1 MAEDF
6 RIQVET
12 DLDTS
17 KAEQKLNAL
26 LKEKR
31 QIKLDIDINNQNV
44 KNISKNIEKGIKDTR
59 IDTSAITK
67 QLADSFNISD
77 KSVLKNLNKQ
87 LNNMVSSLGKTWNG
101 SKFDFGKATGF
112 YSGLDSMA
120 KTIATNSKLVKSAT
134 GYYDDFYNYFKNK
147 KIYVSDDLKKAL
159 GGDTYKELLQNNIGK
174 ITKDAKKGISV
185 DSLWGEMS
193 NLFPEHFSQNITNQ
207 ADQIIHVFDLVKKAR
222 QDMTQSMNFS
232 DLSTNQKFDVTSSA
246 YEQVV
251 TMGKEVAD
259 KLKSNIQSATEASK
273 TSIDLDVNVDK
284 EKIAS
289 QIKEAIASAGNN
301 AGEAI
306 KLDLQINDEQLL
318 SNLRSSISKIAS
330 GDEPVKVDIDVDV
343 NGLQEKLNSACHDM
357 EIPVDF
363 KIDSE
368 DIASRIKAAVDGIT
382 DIELDLKVNTDSVR
396 QAVDENLKK
405 IEPEVDESG
414 LTQLQQ
420 ALHNINTA
428 GQQSQSV
435 FSSLGSTFKEA
446 FSAYSLA
453 NVMQDMLYKIADGA
467 REAVGTVKELNDSI
481 TSLEMA
487 TGENYNTVKQMMS
500 QYNEMGQELGSITT
514 DIAEGAD
521 SWLRQGKSVQETNQL
536 LKDSMVL
543 SKVSDLSASDSTQY
557 LTSAMNGYKVAA
569 EDVMSIVDKVS
580 QVDLYSATDAGG
592 LMEAM
597 SRVST
602 TANTAGVSMDKLLG
616 YLATTGEVTQRSM
629 SSIGESFKTIF
640 ARMSDIKAQNYEL
653 VDEDGT
659 VELLSD
665 VESSLKKVG
674 IDLRKTVTEY
684 NSYDDVLDN
693 LADKWSSLNQVQQNE
708 LSKAF
713 AGVRQQE
720 VFRTLMENYD
730 RVKKYTKLAEDS
742 AGTAEKK
749 FNDNYL
755 SSLEAKTQSL
765 KASLESLSS
774 SLISDD
780 MYAGVLDGTKAIV
793 DFTEKTQILKG
804 TLAGLGT
811 AGGIF
816 AFQKI
821 GSWVGEAVKE
831 FSNLGTAMDMLK
843 SGSVDTSGFK
853 DLLSLTQNLSKS
865 QTELVL
871 SSTALT
877 DAQRV
882 AILTGQG
889 MSASEAEAAVSAMG
903 LSTANAAATTST
915 LSLGTA
921 FKGLW
926 ATLMANPLILVATG
940 VTAAVSAYSAY
951 QQSVQESVSSAKEAG
966 QKFSENTSSLQ
977 DNIAKVQELRSQLA
991 SGTLSESEAYQAK
1004 SDLLSIQNQLS
1015 DSYGSQA
1022 QGIDLVNGKLDEQI
1036 AKMQSLAQEEAKKYL
1051 NEEKSGIDKAQSEMN
1066 KNRGYNLGTFS
1077 NWDIRSK
1084 DTKNTLEKV
1093 KDIADQIKGI
1103 DFGIDERG
1111 QGAIFKFTGKAEN
1124 AEESINSFMDK
1135 IRDLKSEMQDNGQDT
1150 TFLDSILDQSSKSLK
1165 KNKDI
1170 LDEYQDINKQA
1181 LEAQMTSEGFGKNK
1195 PATVYDDY
1203 KNAVEKYN
1211 DALSSGDTSKIKE
1224 AKSAFDD
1231 VKNSVDGVV
1240 EKYPQFKSLFNE
1252 VGSSLDKTAVKAN
1265 NFKNALTGQN
1275 NDKFDTGLVKQYNTQ
1290 LQNSKKLMESMSDE
1304 QKKFGNVSNTERP
1317 VIFWSDDEI
1326 KKQSTALKSWGE
1338 DLESLKGSYS
1348 TVMGT
1353 SSEFDGVEIAFTPI
1367 LKMPDG
1373 SGKVM
1378 SSNQMST
1385 YINSLIQEACKDG
1398 NGWTNEELFD
1408 LDTKGLDIDGVHIS
1422 NMIADIGDTAAETGE
1437 KMHSVQE
1444 PLYEWAESYAKIQDK
1459 AKEAGIS
1466 TEKYIDKSNKLLDFA
1481 DKVSELKELNDVD
1494 LKGISFDDKTTA
1506 KGEEALKSVVDKA
1519 IELGVVS
1526 DDSAESVAKV
1536 VDMLTEMGLTG
1547 TVSVDALSESFSK
1560 AQTSIQQTMSDLDS
1574 MKSILA
1580 ESVTGSGISADNVKA
1595 FKEMFG
1601 DDASKALEQTA
1612 NGYHINRKALEQLQ
1626 EQQAQGTKTDY
1637 LSAIAE
1643 QQEALRKV
1651 NEQMAKAV
1659 FNGEDISGLQSQ
1671 RQSIEDNISSLKDL
1685 AYQYQT
1691 ATSAFQQWQDAMSG
1705 GEEGDMY
1712 DSIQGNLESAESLY
1726 EKGLTGTNKFREFV
1740 DLMSNKDLSNASN
1753 EDIVS
1758 AYEEAMPKIKRYFT
1772 EGQEGAQN
1780 FLSDIQNINKEW
1792 SHMNE
1797 DGSWEINFGAGNDQE
1812 IADALGIDVEAVQSI
1827 MRKLSDYGFDI
1838 NLDEPVASLEELKS
1852 SAESAKE
1859 ALDGMNDTSLDG
1871 INLDADSF
1879 SAVTDSIDKVKDYI
1893 QQVQDS
1899 DIEPEVKTEKLQ
1911 NANAILEY
1919 LVEKQQELGS
1929 SDIEIGVNIDEVNS
1943 KITEAQSALDQF
1955 KNSDGVVDL
1964 SVEGAQ
1970 QAADNLQS
1978 LLYQKEALQN
1988 SSVVL
1993 NVDASQVDGSVG
2005 NAISKLQEYQT
2016 AVNNLNAQTE
2026 LQKAGVQI
2034 DTSDA
2039 QAKVQQLASQIQGID
2054 AETKAKLGLDT
2065 SEFNAALSSVTNTK
2079 VDVKA
2084 GVNLDTSSLGTIQS
2098 MISAI
2103 SPKMLVKAGVDKSQ
2117 VDGYQPSDKNS
2128 KVKYKVDSSAVD
2140 AFKPAN
2146 KNATVTYSVVVAGQ
2160 VPGDKTRT
2168 LTYNIKTNG
2177 SVSPANGTAHSLG
2190 TAHAKGTTNVSSNG
2204 NWGLRKDEPRAL
2216 VNELKPEIV
2225 VRDGEPFIVNGG
2237 DPAFTSLKKD
2247 DIVFN
2252 GEQSEALLKNGYVTG
2267 SHGKLAYEG
2276 GAHSLGSAFSSG
2288 TGKFN
2293 VKSSG
2298 SKANSTS
2305 SKKKNT
2311 SSSKSSGTK
2320 SSGSSK
2326 SSSNSSSD
2334 STKDKTEE
2342 VIDWIE
2348 VYLNEMSRAT
2358 EIAVD
2363 NIDRAIGLAS
2373 KQAKSYEAIGKVQ
2386 EEITA
2391 NQRAADKYLAKANSV
2406 GLNETYASKV
2416 RNGTLDIETITDE
2429 DLKKKIDDYKTYYKD
2444 YEDSLDKVRDLE
2456 DKLSDLAEKRLEIIE
2471 KEYDAIVDIN
2481 DAIKDVADSKME
2493 LNDALGT
2500 AVDNGDNISNL
2511 NKSIKAQ
2518 EDTYN
2523 QLTKKLNEYQ
2533 AEVNS
2538 QLSSGLLKQG
2548 SEAYQEAM
2556 KNIQD
2561 FSAKIYDASKE
2572 LIELQD
2578 KLNQIKIDTIQN
2590 VIDAFERRTS
2600 KLDKYASLLESQDK
2614 EVPES
2619 VYQEQIDT
2627 NNAQVQKNQEQR
2639 NLLLEQQSV
2648 YDVNSSRYKELAEDI
2663 NKLDESTLGLLEDN
2677 EKLKDSIYELRIS
2690 NLEKAIQGYDDLE
2703 DELKDFRSL
2712 LNDDAFLD
2720 KNGAITDEGLAQIT
2734 LLSQSL
2740 GNVKKKIS
2748 DLTTGL
2754 SKLTEMYNNGLI
2766 SLDEYNDKSSEYRK
2780 EIRSATSDVKDY
2792 QDSLVSLYTD
2802 ALKAEVDA
2810 LDKVIDKRR
2819 EAYKQQREYADYQKK
2834 VNSQQKDVNSI
2845 KAQIQAMENSSDA
2858 ATLARVKKLKQDLA
2872 DAEDDLNTTKQD
2884 HKDDLIDQGF
2894 QKMSDDLNQMLED
2907 TEYEISHNADKQ
2919 NEIIQSMLNKQVGMY
2934 QEAYSKINSIIK
2946 NTGWVGSNDFNNNQ
2960 SQMSSQ
2966 TGAQNQ
2972 ASNASQSQQTAN
2984 SKPSS
2989 SASGTDTSGIKDNA
3003 SENNKITENI
3013 MKPENTTNRPVAEL
3027 KVSKSSVSIEEG
3039 KSTSV
3044 TTKIRPNDAAN
3055 KKLSWKSSNTAI
3067 ATVSN
3072 GTISGKKPGSCQV
3085 TVSTTDGSGISKTI
3099 AVTVTK
3105 KPVPPKPAQN
3115 NTNKSGGDGVP
3126 RVGDVVT
3133 FNGKYYYDSWGK
3145 RPAGSLYSGVKNG
3158 VVIDNFSSRDYG
3170 GSARYTGD
3178 LKVHIKSRDG
3188 RHGDLGWVRLSQI
3201 SGYAKGTPGVD
3212 RDQIAIVDE
3221 EGRELQIPNGKGG
3234 RITKLEKGTGV
3245 IPHTATEKLMA
3256 LSEQLD
3262 NNGNMVINGRTIEEY
3277 VNDMANMQSIAV
3289 PDFSDVTA
3297 SVVSQLEGK
3306 GMGNVTVEY
3315 NQPVTFNSVD
3325 KNDIPQMEEFLKRAR
3340 EDTTKYIVKELR
3352 KGGMQIRR

>member
-12 DLDTS
+12 DLDTA

-44 KNISKNIEKGIKDTR
+44 KNISKNIEKGIKDTK

-87 LNNMVSSLGKTWNG
+87 LNSMVTNLGKTWNG

-112 YSGLDSMA
+112 YSGLDGMA
-120 KTIATNSKLVKSAT
+120 KTITTNSKLVKSAT

-159 GGDTYKELLQNNIGK
+159 GGDNYKELLQNNIGK
-174 ITKDAKKGISV
+174 ITKDAKKGISI

-232 DLSTNQKFDVTSSA
+232 ELSANQKFDVTSSA

-259 KLKSNIQSATEASK
+259 KLKNNIQSATEASK

-301 AGEAI
+301 TGEAI
-306 KLDLQINDEQLL
+306 KLDLQISDEQLL

-330 GDEPVKVDIDVDV
+330 GDEPVKIDIDVDR
-343 NGLQEKLNSACHDM
+343 NGLQEKLNTACHDM

-368 DIASRIKAAVDGIT
+368 DIASRIKTAVDGIT
-382 DIELDLKVNTDSVR
+382 DVELDLKVNTDSVR

-420 ALHNINTA
+420 ALHNVNTA

-831 FSNLGTAMDMLK
+831 FSNLGTAMNMLK
-843 SGSVDTSGFK
+843 SGSVDSSGFK

-926 ATLMANPLILVATG
+926 ATLMANPLILVTAG

-1066 KNRGYNLGTFS
+1066 KDRGYNLGTFS

-1103 DFGIDERG
+1103 DFGTDEKG
-1111 QGAIFKFTGKAEN
+1111 QGAIFTFKGKAEN

-1150 TFLDSILDQSSKSLK
+1150 TFLDNILEQSSKSLK

-1211 DALSSGDTSKIKE
+1211 DALTSGDTSKIE
-1224 AKSAFDD
+1224 SAESAFNK
-1231 VKNSVDGVV
+1231 VKESVNSVT
-1240 EKYPQFKSLFNE
+1240 KSYPEFKSLFDE
-1252 VGSSLDKTAVKAN
+1252 VGESLDKSAVKAYDFQKALN
-1265 NFKNALTGQN
+1265 DSSMKDVVSQFK
-1275 NDKFDTGLVKQYNTQ
+1275 D
-1290 LQNSKKLMESMSDE
+1290 LQ
-1304 QKKFGNVSNTERP
+1304 
-1317 VIFWSDDEI
+1317 
-1326 KKQSTALKSWGE
+1326 
-1338 DLESLKGSYS
+1338 
-1348 TVMGT
+1348 
-1353 SSEFDGVEIAFTPI
+1353 
-1367 LKMPDG
+1367 
-1373 SGKVM
+1373 
-1378 SSNQMST
+1378 
-1385 YINSLIQEACKDG
+1385 
-1398 NGWTNEELFD
+1398 
-1408 LDTKGLDIDGVHIS
+1408 
-1422 NMIADIGDTAAETGE
+1422 
-1437 KMHSVQE
+1437 
-1444 PLYEWAESYAKIQDK
+1444 
-1459 AKEAGIS
+1459 
-1466 TEKYIDKSNKLLDFA
+1466 
-1481 DKVSELKELNDVD
+1481 DVD

-1519 IELGVVS
+1519 IELGIVS

-1547 TVSVDALSESFSK
+1547 TVSVDALNESFSK

-1574 MKSILA
+1574 MKSIMA

-1612 NGYHINRKALEQLQ
+1612 NGYHINRKALAQLQ

-1651 NEQMAKAV
+1651 NEQIAKAK
-1659 FNGEDISGLQSQ
+1659 FMDEDISGLQSQ

-1712 DSIQGNLESAESLY
+1712 DSIQGNLESVESLY

-1871 INLDADSF
+1871 INLDVDSF
-1879 SAVTDSIDKVKDYI
+1879 SAVTDNIDKVKEYI

-2005 NAISKLQEYQT
+2005 DAISKLQEYQT

-2079 VDVKA
+2079 IDVKA

-2098 MISAI
+2098 TISAI
-2103 SPKMLVKAGVDKSQ
+2103 SPKMLIKAGVDKSQ

-2146 KNATVTYSVVVAGQ
+2146 KNATVTYSVVVTGQ
-2160 VPGDKTRT
+2160 GNIPGDKTRT

-2216 VNELKPEIV
+2216 VNELKPEII

-2305 SKKKNT
+2305 SKKKNS

-2320 SSGSSK
+2320 SSGSSNK

-2334 STKDKTEE
+2334 STKNKTEE

-2348 VYLNEMSRAT
+2348 IYLNEMSRAT

-2429 DLKKKIDDYKTYYKD
+2429 DLKKKIDDYKTYYRD

-2720 KNGAITDEGLAQIT
+2720 KNGAITDEGLVQIT

-2858 ATLARVKKLKQDLA
+2858 STLARVKKLKQDLA

-2894 QKMSDDLNQMLED
+2894 QKLSDDLNQMLED

-2984 SKPSS
+2984 SKPSG

-3027 KVSKSSVSIEEG
+3027 KVSTSSVSIEEG

-3085 TVSTTDGSGISKTI
+3085 TVSTTDGSGISQTI
-3099 AVTVTK
+3099 GVTVTK
-3105 KPVPPKPAQN
+3105 KPDPPKPAIPS
-3115 NTNKSGGDGVP
+3115 NKGGDGVP

-3188 RHGDLGWVRLSQI
+3188 RYGDLGWVRLSQI

>member
-112 YSGLDSMA
+112 YSGLDGMA

-159 GGDTYKELLQNNIGK
+159 GGDNYKELLQNNIGK
-174 ITKDAKKGISV
+174 ITKDAKKGISI

-232 DLSTNQKFDVTSSA
+232 ELSANQKFDVTSSA

-259 KLKSNIQSATEASK
+259 KLKNNIQSATEASK

-301 AGEAI
+301 ASEAI

-330 GDEPVKVDIDVDV
+330 GDEPVKVDIDIDR
-343 NGLQEKLNSACHDM
+343 NGLQEKLNSACYDM

-368 DIASRIKAAVDGIT
+368 DIASKIKAAVDGIT
-382 DIELDLKVNTDSVR
+382 DIELDLKVNTDSVK

-405 IEPEVDESG
+405 IEPEVDESR

-420 ALHNINTA
+420 ALHNVNTA

-693 LADKWSSLNQVQQNE
+693 LAEKWSSLNQVQQNE

-774 SLISDD
+774 SLISND

-1036 AKMQSLAQEEAKKYL
+1036 SKMQSLAQEEAKKYL

-1103 DFGIDERG
+1103 DFGTDERG

-1135 IRDLKSEMQDNGQDT
+1135 VRDLKSEMQDNGQDT
-1150 TFLDSILDQSSKSLK
+1150 TFLDSILEQSSKSLK

-1211 DALSSGDTSKIKE
+1211 DALTSGDTSKIE
-1224 AKSAFDD
+1224 SAESAFNK
-1231 VKNSVDGVV
+1231 VKESVNSVT
-1240 EKYPQFKSLFNE
+1240 KSYPEFKSLFDE
-1252 VGSSLDKTAVKAN
+1252 VGESLDKSAVKAYDFQKALN
-1265 NFKNALTGQN
+1265 DSSMKDVVSQFK
-1275 NDKFDTGLVKQYNTQ
+1275 D
-1290 LQNSKKLMESMSDE
+1290 LQ
-1304 QKKFGNVSNTERP
+1304 
-1317 VIFWSDDEI
+1317 
-1326 KKQSTALKSWGE
+1326 
-1338 DLESLKGSYS
+1338 
-1348 TVMGT
+1348 
-1353 SSEFDGVEIAFTPI
+1353 
-1367 LKMPDG
+1367 
-1373 SGKVM
+1373 
-1378 SSNQMST
+1378 
-1385 YINSLIQEACKDG
+1385 
-1398 NGWTNEELFD
+1398 
-1408 LDTKGLDIDGVHIS
+1408 
-1422 NMIADIGDTAAETGE
+1422 
-1437 KMHSVQE
+1437 
-1444 PLYEWAESYAKIQDK
+1444 
-1459 AKEAGIS
+1459 
-1466 TEKYIDKSNKLLDFA
+1466 
-1481 DKVSELKELNDVD
+1481 DVD

-1519 IELGVVS
+1519 IELGIVS

-1547 TVSVDALSESFSK
+1547 TVSVDALNESFSK

-1574 MKSILA
+1574 MKSIMA

-1612 NGYHINRKALEQLQ
+1612 NGYHINRKALAQLQ

-1651 NEQMAKAV
+1651 NEQIAKAK
-1659 FNGEDISGLQSQ
+1659 FMDEDISGLQSQ

-1740 DLMSNKDLSNASN
+1740 DLMSNKDLSMASN

-1838 NLDEPVASLEELKS
+1838 NLDQPVASLEELKS

-1879 SAVTDSIDKVKDYI
+1879 SAVTDSIDKVKEYI
-1893 QQVQDS
+1893 QQIQDS

-2190 TAHAKGTTNVSSNG
+2190 TAYAKGTTNVSSNG

-2216 VNELKPEIV
+2216 VNELKPEII

-2311 SSSKSSGTK
+2311 SSSGAK
-2320 SSGSSK
+2320 SSGSSNK

-2334 STKDKTEE
+2334 SSKDKTEE

-2348 VYLNEMSRAT
+2348 IYLNEMSRAT

-2373 KQAKSYEAIGKVQ
+2373 KQAKAYEAIGKVQ

-2600 KLDKYASLLESQDK
+2600 KLDKYASLLEAQDK

-2894 QKMSDDLNQMLED
+2894 QKLSDDLNQMLED

-2946 NTGWVGSNDFNNNQ
+2946 NTGWIGSNDFNNNQ

-2984 SKPSS
+2984 RKPSS

-3003 SENNKITENI
+3003 SKNDKITENI

-3027 KVSKSSVSIEEG
+3027 TVSKSSVSIEEG

-3072 GTISGKKPGSCQV
+3072 GTISGKKPGSCQI

-3105 KPVPPKPAQN
+3105 KPDPPKPAIPS
-3115 NTNKSGGDGVP
+3115 NKGGDGVP

-3133 FNGKYYYDSWGK
+3133 FTGKYYYDSWGK

-3158 VVIDNFSSRDYG
+3158 VVIDSYSSRDYG

-3178 LKVHIKSRDG
+3178 LKVHIKARDG
-3188 RHGDLGWVRLSQI
+3188 RYGDLGWVRLSQI

-3277 VNDMANMQSIAV
+3277 INDMANMQSIAV

-3306 GMGNVTVEY
+3306 GMGNVTVENHY
-3315 NQPVTFNSVD
+3315 DSLLTVEGNVD
-3325 KNDIPQMEEFLKRAR
+3325 KDTLPGLEDILKRSY
-3340 EDTTKYIVKELR
+3340 EYTSKQMVKELR

>member
-12 DLDTS
+12 DLDTA

-44 KNISKNIEKGIKDTR
+44 KNISKNIEKGIKDTK

-87 LNNMVSSLGKTWNG
+87 LNSMVTNLGKTWNG

-112 YSGLDSMA
+112 YSGLDGMA
-120 KTIATNSKLVKSAT
+120 KTITTNSKLVKSAT

-159 GGDTYKELLQNNIGK
+159 GGDNYKELLQNNIGK
-174 ITKDAKKGISV
+174 ITKDAKKGISI

-232 DLSTNQKFDVTSSA
+232 ELSANQKFDVTSSA

-259 KLKSNIQSATEASK
+259 KLKNNIQSATEASK

-301 AGEAI
+301 TGEAI
-306 KLDLQINDEQLL
+306 KLDLQISDEQLL

-330 GDEPVKVDIDVDV
+330 GDEPVKIDIDVDR
-343 NGLQEKLNSACHDM
+343 NGLQEKLNTACHDM

-368 DIASRIKAAVDGIT
+368 DIASRIKTAVDGIT
-382 DIELDLKVNTDSVR
+382 DVELDLKVNTDSVR

-420 ALHNINTA
+420 ALHNVNTA

-831 FSNLGTAMDMLK
+831 FSNLGTAMNMLK
-843 SGSVDTSGFK
+843 SGSVDSSGFK

-926 ATLMANPLILVATG
+926 ATLMANPLILVTAG

-1066 KNRGYNLGTFS
+1066 KDRGYNLGTFS

-1103 DFGIDERG
+1103 DFGTDEKG
-1111 QGAIFKFTGKAEN
+1111 QGAIFTFKGKAEN

-1150 TFLDSILDQSSKSLK
+1150 TFLDNILEQSSKSLK

-1211 DALSSGDTSKIKE
+1211 DALTSGDTSKIE
-1224 AKSAFDD
+1224 SAESAFNK
-1231 VKNSVDGVV
+1231 VKESVNSVT
-1240 EKYPQFKSLFNE
+1240 KSYPEFKSLFDE
-1252 VGSSLDKTAVKAN
+1252 VGESLDKSAVKAYDFQKALN
-1265 NFKNALTGQN
+1265 DSSMKDVVSQFK
-1275 NDKFDTGLVKQYNTQ
+1275 D
-1290 LQNSKKLMESMSDE
+1290 LQ
-1304 QKKFGNVSNTERP
+1304 
-1317 VIFWSDDEI
+1317 
-1326 KKQSTALKSWGE
+1326 
-1338 DLESLKGSYS
+1338 
-1348 TVMGT
+1348 
-1353 SSEFDGVEIAFTPI
+1353 
-1367 LKMPDG
+1367 
-1373 SGKVM
+1373 
-1378 SSNQMST
+1378 
-1385 YINSLIQEACKDG
+1385 
-1398 NGWTNEELFD
+1398 
-1408 LDTKGLDIDGVHIS
+1408 
-1422 NMIADIGDTAAETGE
+1422 
-1437 KMHSVQE
+1437 
-1444 PLYEWAESYAKIQDK
+1444 
-1459 AKEAGIS
+1459 
-1466 TEKYIDKSNKLLDFA
+1466 
-1481 DKVSELKELNDVD
+1481 DVD

-1519 IELGVVS
+1519 IELGIVS

-1547 TVSVDALSESFSK
+1547 TVSVDALNESFSK

-1574 MKSILA
+1574 MKSIMA

-1612 NGYHINRKALEQLQ
+1612 NGYHINRKALAQLQ

-1651 NEQMAKAV
+1651 NEQIAKAK
-1659 FNGEDISGLQSQ
+1659 FMDEDISGLQSQ

-1712 DSIQGNLESAESLY
+1712 DSIQGNLESVESLY

-1871 INLDADSF
+1871 INLDVDSF
-1879 SAVTDSIDKVKDYI
+1879 SAVTDNIDKVKEYI

-2005 NAISKLQEYQT
+2005 DAISKLQEYQT

-2079 VDVKA
+2079 IDVKA

-2098 MISAI
+2098 TISAI
-2103 SPKMLVKAGVDKSQ
+2103 SPKMLIKAGVDKSQ

-2146 KNATVTYSVVVAGQ
+2146 KNATVTYSVVVTGQ
-2160 VPGDKTRT
+2160 GNIPGDKTRT

-2216 VNELKPEIV
+2216 VNELKPEII

-2305 SKKKNT
+2305 SKKKNS

-2320 SSGSSK
+2320 SSGSSNK

-2334 STKDKTEE
+2334 STKNKTEE

-2348 VYLNEMSRAT
+2348 IYLNEMSRAT

-2373 KQAKSYEAIGKVQ
+2373 KQAKAYEAIGKVQ

-2429 DLKKKIDDYKTYYKD
+2429 DLKKKIDNYKTYYKD

-2600 KLDKYASLLESQDK
+2600 KLDKNASLLESQDK

-2720 KNGAITDEGLAQIT
+2720 KNGAITDEGLVQIT

-2858 ATLARVKKLKQDLA
+2858 STLARVKKLKQDLA

-2894 QKMSDDLNQMLED
+2894 QKLSDDLNQMLED

-3027 KVSKSSVSIEEG
+3027 KVSKNSVYIEEG

-3105 KPVPPKPAQN
+3105 KPDPPKPAIPS
-3115 NTNKSGGDGVP
+3115 NKGGDGVP

-3188 RHGDLGWVRLSQI
+3188 RYGDLGWVRLSQI

-3297 SVVSQLEGK
+3297 SVVSQLESK

>member
-112 YSGLDSMA
+112 YSGLDGMA
-120 KTIATNSKLVKSAT
+120 KTITTNSKLVKSAT

-159 GGDTYKELLQNNIGK
+159 GGDNYKELLQNNIGK
-174 ITKDAKKGISV
+174 ITKDAKKGISI

-207 ADQIIHVFDLVKKAR
+207 ADQIIHVFDLIKKAR
-222 QDMTQSMNFS
+222 QDMTQSMSFS
-232 DLSTNQKFDVTSSA
+232 DLSANQKFDVTSST

-273 TSIDLDVNVDK
+273 ISIDLDVNVDK

-330 GDEPVKVDIDVDV
+330 GDEPVKVDINVDR

-363 KIDSE
+363 KINSE

-405 IEPEVDESG
+405 IEPEVDESR

-420 ALHNINTA
+420 ALHNVNTA

-831 FSNLGTAMDMLK
+831 FSNLGTAMNMLK
-843 SGSVDTSGFK
+843 SGSVDASGFK
-853 DLLSLTQNLSKS
+853 DLLSMTQNLSKS

-877 DAQRV
+877 DAQRI

-926 ATLMANPLILVATG
+926 VTLMANPLILVATG

-1103 DFGIDERG
+1103 DFGTDERG

-1150 TFLDSILDQSSKSLK
+1150 TFLDNILEQSSKSLK

-1211 DALSSGDTSKIKE
+1211 DALSSGDTSKIE
-1224 AKSAFDD
+1224 SAESAFNK
-1231 VKNSVDGVV
+1231 VKESVDSVT
-1240 EKYPQFKSLFNE
+1240 KSYPEFKSLFDE
-1252 VGSSLDKTAVKAN
+1252 VGESLDKSAVKAYDFQKALN
-1265 NFKNALTGQN
+1265 DSSMKDVVSQFK
-1275 NDKFDTGLVKQYNTQ
+1275 D
-1290 LQNSKKLMESMSDE
+1290 LQ
-1304 QKKFGNVSNTERP
+1304 
-1317 VIFWSDDEI
+1317 
-1326 KKQSTALKSWGE
+1326 
-1338 DLESLKGSYS
+1338 
-1348 TVMGT
+1348 
-1353 SSEFDGVEIAFTPI
+1353 
-1367 LKMPDG
+1367 
-1373 SGKVM
+1373 
-1378 SSNQMST
+1378 
-1385 YINSLIQEACKDG
+1385 
-1398 NGWTNEELFD
+1398 
-1408 LDTKGLDIDGVHIS
+1408 
-1422 NMIADIGDTAAETGE
+1422 
-1437 KMHSVQE
+1437 
-1444 PLYEWAESYAKIQDK
+1444 
-1459 AKEAGIS
+1459 
-1466 TEKYIDKSNKLLDFA
+1466 
-1481 DKVSELKELNDVD
+1481 DVD

-1547 TVSVDALSESFSK
+1547 TVSVDALNESFSK

-1580 ESVTGSGISADNVKA
+1580 ESVTGSGISADNVKV

-1651 NEQMAKAV
+1651 NEQMAKAA

-1871 INLDADSF
+1871 INLDVDSF
-1879 SAVTDSIDKVKDYI
+1879 SAVTDNIDKVKEYI

-2079 VDVKA
+2079 INVKA

-2098 MISAI
+2098 TISAI

-2146 KNATVTYSVVVAGQ
+2146 KNATVTYSVVVTGQ
-2160 VPGDKTRT
+2160 GNIPGDKTRT

-2216 VNELKPEIV
+2216 VNELKPEII

-2276 GAHSLGSAFSSG
+2276 GAHSLGSAFSRG

-2298 SKANSTS
+2298 SKSF
-2305 SKKKNT
+2305 KKKNT
-2311 SSSKSSGTK
+2311 SSSKSSAAK
-2320 SSGSSK
+2320 SSGSSTK

-2373 KQAKSYEAIGKVQ
+2373 KQAKAYEAIEKVQ

-2471 KEYDAIVDIN
+2471 KEYDAIIGIN
-2481 DAIKDVADSKME
+2481 DAIKDVADAKIE

-2500 AVDNGDNISNL
+2500 AIDNGDNISNL

-2639 NLLLEQQSV
+2639 SLLLKQQSV

-2663 NKLDESTLGLLEDN
+2663 NKLDESTIGLLEDN

-2720 KNGAITDEGLAQIT
+2720 KNGAITDEGLVQIT

-2834 VNSQQKDVNSI
+2834 VNSQQKDVNFI

-2858 ATLARVKKLKQDLA
+2858 STLARVKKLKQDLA

-2884 HKDDLIDQGF
+2884 HKDDLIDQGYS
-2894 QKMSDDLNQMLED
+2894 KLSDDLNQMLED

-2984 SKPSS
+2984 RKPSS

-3003 SENNKITENI
+3003 SKNDKITENI

-3027 KVSKSSVSIEEG
+3027 TVSKSSVSIEEG

-3085 TVSTTDGSGISKTI
+3085 TVSTTDGSGISKAI

-3105 KPVPPKPAQN
+3105 KPDPPKPAIPS
-3115 NTNKSGGDGVP
+3115 NKGGDGVP

-3133 FNGKYYYDSWGK
+3133 FTGKYYYDSWGK

-3158 VVIDNFSSRDYG
+3158 VIIDSYSSRDYG

-3178 LKVHIKSRDG
+3178 LKVHIKSADG
-3188 RHGDLGWVRLSQI
+3188 RYGDLGWVRLSQI

-3245 IPHTATEKLMA
+3245 ISHTPTEKLVA

-3306 GMGNVTVEY
+3306 GMGSVTVEY

-3325 KNDIPQMEEFLKRAR
+3325 KNDILQMEEFLKRAR

>member
-31 QIKLDIDINNQNV
+31 QIKLDIDINNQNI
-44 KNISKNIEKGIKDTR
+44 KNISKNIEKGIKDTK
-59 IDTSAITK
+59 IDTSALTK

-87 LNNMVSSLGKTWNG
+87 LNSMVTNLGKTWNG

-112 YSGLDSMA
+112 YSGLDGMA
-120 KTIATNSKLVKSAT
+120 KTITTNSKLVKSAT

-147 KIYVSDDLKKAL
+147 KIYISDDLKKAL

-207 ADQIIHVFDLVKKAR
+207 ADQIIHVFDLIKKAR
-222 QDMTQSMNFS
+222 QDMTQSINFS
-232 DLSTNQKFDVTSSA
+232 DLSANQKFDVTSSA

-251 TMGKEVAD
+251 SMGKEVAD
-259 KLKSNIQSATEASK
+259 KLKNNIQSATEASK

-284 EKIAS
+284 EKITS

-330 GDEPVKVDIDVDV
+330 GDEPVKVDIDIDR

-368 DIASRIKAAVDGIT
+368 DIASKIKAVVDGIT
-382 DIELDLKVNTDSVR
+382 DIELDLKVNTDSVK

-405 IEPEVDESG
+405 IEPEVDESR

-420 ALHNINTA
+420 ALHNVNTA

-543 SKVSDLSASDSTQY
+543 SKVSDLSAADSTQY

-720 VFRTLMENYD
+720 VFRTLMENYE

-793 DFTEKTQILKG
+793 DFIEKTQILKG

-877 DAQRV
+877 DAQRI

-889 MSASEAEAAVSAMG
+889 MSASEAEAAVSSMG

-926 ATLMANPLILVATG
+926 ATLMANPLILVTAG

-1066 KNRGYNLGTFS
+1066 KDRGYNLGTFS

-1103 DFGIDERG
+1103 DFGTDERG
-1111 QGAIFKFTGKAEN
+1111 QGAIFKFTGKAED

-1150 TFLDSILDQSSKSLK
+1150 TFLDSILEQSSKSLK

-1211 DALSSGDTSKIKE
+1211 DALSSGDTSKIE
-1224 AKSAFDD
+1224 SAESAFNK
-1231 VKNSVDGVV
+1231 VKESVDSVT
-1240 EKYPQFKSLFNE
+1240 KSYPEFKSLFDE
-1252 VGSSLDKTAVKAN
+1252 VGESLDKSAVKAYDFQKALN
-1265 NFKNALTGQN
+1265 DSSMKDVVSQFK
-1275 NDKFDTGLVKQYNTQ
+1275 D
-1290 LQNSKKLMESMSDE
+1290 LQ
-1304 QKKFGNVSNTERP
+1304 
-1317 VIFWSDDEI
+1317 
-1326 KKQSTALKSWGE
+1326 
-1338 DLESLKGSYS
+1338 
-1348 TVMGT
+1348 
-1353 SSEFDGVEIAFTPI
+1353 
-1367 LKMPDG
+1367 
-1373 SGKVM
+1373 
-1378 SSNQMST
+1378 
-1385 YINSLIQEACKDG
+1385 
-1398 NGWTNEELFD
+1398 
-1408 LDTKGLDIDGVHIS
+1408 
-1422 NMIADIGDTAAETGE
+1422 
-1437 KMHSVQE
+1437 
-1444 PLYEWAESYAKIQDK
+1444 
-1459 AKEAGIS
+1459 
-1466 TEKYIDKSNKLLDFA
+1466 
-1481 DKVSELKELNDVD
+1481 DVD

-1547 TVSVDALSESFSK
+1547 TVSVDALNESFSK
-1560 AQTSIQQTMSDLDS
+1560 AQTSIQQTMSDLDN

-1651 NEQMAKAV
+1651 NEQIAKAK
-1659 FNGEDISGLQSQ
+1659 FMDEDISGLQSQ

-1758 AYEEAMPKIKRYFT
+1758 AYEEAMPKIERYFT

-1792 SHMNE
+1792 AHMNE

-1859 ALDGMNDTSLDG
+1859 ALDSMNDTTLDG

-1879 SAVTDSIDKVKDYI
+1879 SAVTDSIDRVKEYI

-1993 NVDASQVDGSVG
+1993 SVDSSQVDGSVG
-2005 NAISKLQEYQT
+2005 DAISKIQEYQT

-2079 VDVKA
+2079 IDVKA

-2098 MISAI
+2098 TISAI

-2146 KNATVTYSVVVAGQ
+2146 KNATVTYSVVIAGQ

-2190 TAHAKGTTNVSSNG
+2190 TAHAKGTTNISSNG

-2216 VNELKPEIV
+2216 VNELKPEII

-2305 SKKKNT
+2305 SKKKT
-2311 SSSKSSGTK
+2311 SSSSKSLGTK

-2429 DLKKKIDDYKTYYKD
+2429 DLKKKIDDYKTYYRD

-2481 DAIKDVADSKME
+2481 DAIKDVADSKIE

-2500 AVDNGDNISNL
+2500 AIDNGDNISNL

-2533 AEVNS
+2533 EEVNS
-2538 QLSSGLLKQG
+2538 QLSSRLLKQG

-2600 KLDKYASLLESQDK
+2600 KLDKYASLLEAQNK

-2627 NNAQVQKNQEQR
+2627 NNTQVQKNQEQR

-2872 DAEDDLNTTKQD
+2872 DAEDDLNTTKQN
-2884 HKDDLIDQGF
+2884 HKDDLISEGF
-2894 QKMSDDLNQMLED
+2894 QKMSNDLNQMLED

-2984 SKPSS
+2984 KKPSS
-2989 SASGTDTSGIKDNA
+2989 SASGTNTSGIKDNA
-3003 SENNKITENI
+3003 SKNDKITENI

-3027 KVSKSSVSIEEG
+3027 TVSKSSVSIEEG

-3105 KPVPPKPAQN
+3105 KPDPPKPVIPS
-3115 NTNKSGGDGVP
+3115 NKGGDGVP

-3145 RPAGSLYSGVKNG
+3145 RPAGSLYSGVANG
-3158 VVIDNFSSRDYG
+3158 VVIDSYSSKDFG
-3170 GSARYTGD
+3170 GNAKYTGD
-3178 LKVHIKSRDG
+3178 LKVHIKSADG
-3188 RHGDLGWVRLSQI
+3188 RYGDLGWVRLSQI
-3201 SGYAKGTPGVD
+3201 SGYATGTSGVD

-3277 VNDMANMQSIAV
+3277 VNDMTNMQSIVV

-3306 GMGNVTVEY
+3306 GMGNVMVEY

>member
-112 YSGLDSMA
+112 YSGLDGMA

-159 GGDTYKELLQNNIGK
+159 GGDNYKELLQNNIGK
-174 ITKDAKKGISV
+174 ITKDAKKGISI

-232 DLSTNQKFDVTSSA
+232 ELSSNQKFDVTSSA

-259 KLKSNIQSATEASK
+259 KLKNNIQSATEASK

-330 GDEPVKVDIDVDV
+330 GDEPVKVDIDIDR
-343 NGLQEKLNSACHDM
+343 NGLQEKLNSACYDM

-368 DIASRIKAAVDGIT
+368 DIASKIKAAVDGIT
-382 DIELDLKVNTDSVR
+382 DIELDLKVNTDSVK

-405 IEPEVDESG
+405 IEPEVDESR

-420 ALHNINTA
+420 ALHNVNTA

-693 LADKWSSLNQVQQNE
+693 LAEKWSSLNQVQQNE

-774 SLISDD
+774 SLISND

-1036 AKMQSLAQEEAKKYL
+1036 SKMQSLAQEEAKKYL

-1103 DFGIDERG
+1103 DFGTDERG

-1135 IRDLKSEMQDNGQDT
+1135 VRDLKSEMQDNGQDT
-1150 TFLDSILDQSSKSLK
+1150 TFLDSILEQSSKSLK

-1211 DALSSGDTSKIKE
+1211 DALTSGDTSKIE
-1224 AKSAFDD
+1224 SAESAFNK
-1231 VKNSVDGVV
+1231 VKESVNSVT
-1240 EKYPQFKSLFNE
+1240 KSYPEFKSLFDE
-1252 VGSSLDKTAVKAN
+1252 VGESLDKSAVKAYDFQKALN
-1265 NFKNALTGQN
+1265 DSSMKDVVSQFK
-1275 NDKFDTGLVKQYNTQ
+1275 D
-1290 LQNSKKLMESMSDE
+1290 LQ
-1304 QKKFGNVSNTERP
+1304 
-1317 VIFWSDDEI
+1317 
-1326 KKQSTALKSWGE
+1326 
-1338 DLESLKGSYS
+1338 
-1348 TVMGT
+1348 
-1353 SSEFDGVEIAFTPI
+1353 
-1367 LKMPDG
+1367 
-1373 SGKVM
+1373 
-1378 SSNQMST
+1378 
-1385 YINSLIQEACKDG
+1385 
-1398 NGWTNEELFD
+1398 
-1408 LDTKGLDIDGVHIS
+1408 
-1422 NMIADIGDTAAETGE
+1422 
-1437 KMHSVQE
+1437 
-1444 PLYEWAESYAKIQDK
+1444 
-1459 AKEAGIS
+1459 
-1466 TEKYIDKSNKLLDFA
+1466 
-1481 DKVSELKELNDVD
+1481 DVD

-1519 IELGVVS
+1519 IELGIVS

-1547 TVSVDALSESFSK
+1547 TVSVDALNESFSK

-1574 MKSILA
+1574 MKSIMA

-1612 NGYHINRKALEQLQ
+1612 NGYHINRKALAQLQ

-1651 NEQMAKAV
+1651 NEQIAKAK
-1659 FNGEDISGLQSQ
+1659 FMDEDISGLQSQ

-1740 DLMSNKDLSNASN
+1740 DLMSNKDLSMASN

-1838 NLDEPVASLEELKS
+1838 NLDQPVASLEELKS

-1879 SAVTDSIDKVKDYI
+1879 SAVTDSIDKVKEYI
-1893 QQVQDS
+1893 QQIQDS

-2190 TAHAKGTTNVSSNG
+2190 TAYAKGTTNVSSNG

-2216 VNELKPEIV
+2216 VNELKPEII

-2311 SSSKSSGTK
+2311 SSSGAK
-2320 SSGSSK
+2320 SSGSSNK

-2334 STKDKTEE
+2334 SSKDKTEE

-2348 VYLNEMSRAT
+2348 IYLNEMSRAT

-2373 KQAKSYEAIGKVQ
+2373 KQAKAYEAIGKVQ

-2600 KLDKYASLLESQDK
+2600 KLDKYASLLEAQDK

-2894 QKMSDDLNQMLED
+2894 QKLSDDLNQMLED

-2946 NTGWVGSNDFNNNQ
+2946 NTGWIGSNDFNNNQ

-2984 SKPSS
+2984 RKPSS

-3003 SENNKITENI
+3003 SKNDKITENI

-3027 KVSKSSVSIEEG
+3027 TVSKSSVSIEEG

-3072 GTISGKKPGSCQV
+3072 GTISGKKPGSCQI

-3105 KPVPPKPAQN
+3105 KPDPPKPAIPS
-3115 NTNKSGGDGVP
+3115 NKGGDGVP

-3145 RPAGSLYSGVKNG
+3145 RPAGSLYSGVKND

-3178 LKVHIKSRDG
+3178 LKVHIKSADG
-3188 RHGDLGWVRLSQI
+3188 RYGDLGWVRLSQI

-3306 GMGNVTVEY
+3306 GMGNVMVENHYDSLLTVEG
-3315 NQPVTFNSVD
+3315 NVD
-3325 KNDIPQMEEFLKRAR
+3325 KDALPGLEDILKRSY
-3340 EDTTKYIVKELR
+3340 EYTSKQIVKELR

>member
-31 QIKLDIDINNQNV
+31 QIKLDIDINNQNI
-44 KNISKNIEKGIKDTR
+44 KNISKNIEKGIKNTK

-67 QLADSFNISD
+67 QLADSFNITD
-77 KSVLKNLNKQ
+77 KSVLRNLNKQ
-87 LNNMVSSLGKTWNG
+87 LNSMVTDLGKSWNG
-101 SKFDFGKATGF
+101 NKFDFGKATGF
-112 YSGLDSMA
+112 YSGLDDMA
-120 KTIATNSKLVKSAT
+120 KTITTNSKVVKSAT

-159 GGDTYKELLQNNIGK
+159 GGDNYKELLQNNIGK
-174 ITKDAKKGISV
+174 ITKDAKKGISI

-232 DLSTNQKFDVTSSA
+232 ELSANQKFDVTSSA

-259 KLKSNIQSATEASK
+259 KLKNNIQSATEASK

-330 GDEPVKVDIDVDV
+330 GDESVKVDIDVDR

-368 DIASRIKAAVDGIT
+368 DIASKIKAAVDGIT

-405 IEPEVDESG
+405 IEPEVDESE

-420 ALHNINTA
+420 ALHNVNTA

-453 NVMQDMLYKIADGA
+453 NVMQDALYKIADGA
-467 REAVGTVKELNDSI
+467 REAVGTVKEFNDI
-481 TSLEMA
+481 KTNLAMA
-487 TGENYNTVKQMMS
+487 TNADSDYINNLMEDYNALA
-500 QYNEMGQELGSITT
+500 EELGSVTSSV
-514 DIAEGAD
+514 AESAD
-521 SWLRQGKSVQETNQL
+521 SWLRQGRSMKDTNSL
-536 LKDSMVL
+536 IKDSLVL
-543 SKVSDLSASDSTQY
+543 SKDAELSSSDASEILTATLNGYQMAADQASRVNDILTSIDLESASGADSIGKA
-557 LTSAMNGYKVAA
+557 LMKVA
-569 EDVMSIVDKVS
+569 S
-580 QVDLYSATDAGG
+580 Q
-592 LMEAM
+592 
-597 SRVST
+597 
-602 TANTAGVSMDKLLG
+602 ANNAGVSLEKTSAII
-616 YLATTGEVTQRSM
+616 ATIKDVTQDSDESIGTAMKSILSRMNQIKAGKFVDSETGESLNDTEKVLKKIGISM
-629 SSIGESFKTIF
+629 RDSNDQFKDSESILDDVANKWNTLDSNSKKATATAMAGTYQYNKFIAMMDNWDKVEKLTKTAF
-640 ARMSDIKAQNYEL
+640 NS
-653 VDEDGT
+653 DGT
-659 VELLSD
+659 A
-665 VESSLKKVG
+665 
-674 IDLRKTVTEY
+674 
-684 NSYDDVLDN
+684 N
-693 LADKWSSLNQVQQNE
+693 
-708 LSKAF
+708 
-713 AGVRQQE
+713 
-720 VFRTLMENYD
+720 
-730 RVKKYTKLAEDS
+730 
-742 AGTAEKK
+742 KK
-749 FNDNYL
+749 FEDNYL
-755 SSLEAKTQSL
+755 NSLEAKTNAL
-765 KASLESLSS
+765 KASMESLATN
-774 SLISDD
+774 LISDD
-780 MYAGVLDGTKAIV
+780 MYSGVLDGTKAITDFV
-793 DFTEKTQILKG
+793 DKTNLLKG

-811 AGGIF
+811 AGGLF
-816 AFQKI
+816 VFKQI
-821 GSWVGEAVKE
+821 GSFVKDAVQE

-889 MSASEAEAAVSAMG
+889 MSASEAEASVSAMG
-903 LSTANAAATTST
+903 LSTANATATAST
-915 LSLGTA
+915 VSLGSA
-921 FKGLW
+921 MKGLF
-926 ATLMANPLILVATG
+926 ATLAANPLILVAAG
-940 VTAAVSAYSAY
+940 VTAAVTAYSAY
-951 QQSVQESVSSAKEAG
+951 QQSVEESVSSAREAG

-1103 DFGIDERG
+1103 DFGTDERD
-1111 QGAIFKFTGKAEN
+1111 QGTIFKFTGKAEN

-1150 TFLDSILDQSSKSLK
+1150 TFLDNILDQSSKSLK

-1203 KNAVEKYN
+1203 KNVVEKYN
-1211 DALSSGDTSKIKE
+1211 DALSSGDTSKIE
-1224 AKSAFDD
+1224 SAESAFNK
-1231 VKNSVDGVV
+1231 VKESVDSVT
-1240 EKYPQFKSLFNE
+1240 KSYPEFKSLFDE
-1252 VGSSLDKTAVKAN
+1252 VGESLDKSAVKAYDFQKALN
-1265 NFKNALTGQN
+1265 DSSMKDVVSQFK
-1275 NDKFDTGLVKQYNTQ
+1275 D
-1290 LQNSKKLMESMSDE
+1290 LQ
-1304 QKKFGNVSNTERP
+1304 
-1317 VIFWSDDEI
+1317 
-1326 KKQSTALKSWGE
+1326 
-1338 DLESLKGSYS
+1338 
-1348 TVMGT
+1348 
-1353 SSEFDGVEIAFTPI
+1353 
-1367 LKMPDG
+1367 
-1373 SGKVM
+1373 
-1378 SSNQMST
+1378 
-1385 YINSLIQEACKDG
+1385 
-1398 NGWTNEELFD
+1398 
-1408 LDTKGLDIDGVHIS
+1408 
-1422 NMIADIGDTAAETGE
+1422 
-1437 KMHSVQE
+1437 
-1444 PLYEWAESYAKIQDK
+1444 
-1459 AKEAGIS
+1459 
-1466 TEKYIDKSNKLLDFA
+1466 
-1481 DKVSELKELNDVD
+1481 DVD

-1519 IELGVVS
+1519 IELGIVS

-1547 TVSVDALSESFSK
+1547 TVSVDALNESFSK

-1574 MKSILA
+1574 MKSIMA
-1580 ESVTGSGISADNVKA
+1580 ESVTGSGISSDNVKA

-1651 NEQMAKAV
+1651 NEQIAKAK
-1659 FNGEDISGLQSQ
+1659 FMDEDISGLQSQ

-1691 ATSAFQQWQDAMSG
+1691 ATSAFQQWKDAMSG

-1893 QQVQDS
+1893 QQIQDS

-1929 SDIEIGVNIDEVNS
+1929 SDIEIGVNIDEINS

-1970 QAADNLQS
+1970 EAADNLQS

-2005 NAISKLQEYQT
+2005 DAISKLQEYQT

-2079 VDVKA
+2079 IDVKA

-2098 MISAI
+2098 TISAI

-2146 KNATVTYSVVVAGQ
+2146 KNATVTYSVVIAGQ

-2216 VNELKPEIV
+2216 VNELKPEII

-2267 SHGKLAYEG
+2267 SHGRLAYEG
-2276 GAHSLGSAFSSG
+2276 GAHSLGSAFSNG

-2305 SKKKNT
+2305 SKKKNS

-2342 VIDWIE
+2342 VIDWVE

-2373 KQAKSYEAIGKVQ
+2373 KQAKAYEAIGKVQ

-2471 KEYDAIVDIN
+2471 KEYDVIVDIN

-2500 AVDNGDNISNL
+2500 AIDNGDNISNL
-2511 NKSIKAQ
+2511 NKSIKVQ

-2600 KLDKYASLLESQDK
+2600 KLDKYVSLLESQDK

-2639 NLLLEQQSV
+2639 RLLLKQQSV

-2663 NKLDESTLGLLEDN
+2663 NKLDESTIGLLEDN

-2712 LNDDAFLD
+2712 LNDDAFLN

-2740 GNVKKKIS
+2740 GNAKKKIS

-2780 EIRSATSDVKDY
+2780 EIRNATSDVKDY

-2858 ATLARVKKLKQDLA
+2858 STLARVKKLKQDLV
-2872 DAEDDLNTTKQD
+2872 DAEDDLNTTKQN
-2884 HKDDLIDQGF
+2884 HKDDLISEGF
-2894 QKMSDDLNQMLED
+2894 QKLSDDLNQMLED

-2946 NTGWVGSNDFNNNQ
+2946 NTGWIGSNDFNNNQ

-3055 KKLSWKSSNTAI
+3055 KTLTWKSSNDSV

-3085 TVSTTDGSGISKTI
+3085 TVSTTDGSGLSQII
-3099 AVTVTK
+3099 GVTVTK
-3105 KPVPPKPAQN
+3105 KPDPPKPAPAP
-3115 NTNKSGGDGVP
+3115 TVTSGGDGIP

-3145 RPAGSLYSGVKNG
+3145 RPAGSLYSGVANG
-3158 VVIDNFSSRDYG
+3158 VVIDSYSSKDFG
-3170 GSARYTGD
+3170 GNARYTGD
-3178 LKVHIKSRDG
+3178 LKVHIKSADG
-3188 RHGDLGWVRLSQI
+3188 RYGDLGWVRLSQI
-3201 SGYAKGTPGVD
+3201 SGYAKGTTGVD

-3245 IPHTATEKLMA
+3245 IKHTATEKLMA
-3256 LSEQLD
+3256 LSDQLD
-3262 NNGNMVINGRTIEEY
+3262 NNGDMVINGRTIEEY

-3306 GMGNVTVEY
+3306 GMGNVTVENHY
-3315 NQPVTFNSVD
+3315 DSLLTVEGNVD
-3325 KNDIPQMEEFLKRAR
+3325 KDALPGLEDILKRSYEYTSKQMIKEAR
-3340 EDTTKYIVKELR
+3340 KVGTK
-3352 KGGMQIRR
+3352 IRR

>member
-31 QIKLDIDINNQNV
+31 QIKLDIDINNQNI
-44 KNISKNIEKGIKDTR
+44 KNISKNIEKGIKNTK

-67 QLADSFNISD
+67 QLADSFNITD
-77 KSVLKNLNKQ
+77 KSVLRNLNKQ
-87 LNNMVSSLGKTWNG
+87 LNSMVTDLGKSWNG
-101 SKFDFGKATGF
+101 NKFDFGKATGF
-112 YSGLDSMA
+112 YSGLDDMA
-120 KTIATNSKLVKSAT
+120 KTITTNSKVVKSAT

-159 GGDTYKELLQNNIGK
+159 GGDNYKELLQNNIGK
-174 ITKDAKKGISV
+174 ITKDAKKGISI

-232 DLSTNQKFDVTSSA
+232 ELSANQKFDVTSSA

-259 KLKSNIQSATEASK
+259 KLKNNIQSATEASK

-330 GDEPVKVDIDVDV
+330 GDESVKVDIDVDR

-368 DIASRIKAAVDGIT
+368 DIASKIKAAVDGIT

-405 IEPEVDESG
+405 IEPEVDESE

-420 ALHNINTA
+420 ALHNVNTA

-453 NVMQDMLYKIADGA
+453 NVMQDALYKIADGA
-467 REAVGTVKELNDSI
+467 REAVGTVKEFNDI
-481 TSLEMA
+481 KTNLAMA
-487 TGENYNTVKQMMS
+487 TNADSDYINNLMKDYNALA
-500 QYNEMGQELGSITT
+500 EELGSVTSSV
-514 DIAEGAD
+514 AESAD
-521 SWLRQGKSVQETNQL
+521 SWLRQGRSMKDTNSL
-536 LKDSMVL
+536 IKDSLVL
-543 SKVSDLSASDSTQY
+543 SKDAELSSSDASEILTATLNGYQMAADQASRVNDILTSIDLESASGADSIGKA
-557 LTSAMNGYKVAA
+557 LMKVA
-569 EDVMSIVDKVS
+569 S
-580 QVDLYSATDAGG
+580 Q
-592 LMEAM
+592 
-597 SRVST
+597 
-602 TANTAGVSMDKLLG
+602 ANNAGVSLEKTSAII
-616 YLATTGEVTQRSM
+616 ATIKDVTQDSDESIGTAMKSILSRMNQIKAGKFVDSETGESLNDTEKVLKKIGISM
-629 SSIGESFKTIF
+629 RDSNDQFKDSESILDDVANKWNTLDSNSKKATATAMAGTYQYNKFIAMMDNWDKVEKLTKTAF
-640 ARMSDIKAQNYEL
+640 NS
-653 VDEDGT
+653 DGT
-659 VELLSD
+659 A
-665 VESSLKKVG
+665 
-674 IDLRKTVTEY
+674 
-684 NSYDDVLDN
+684 N
-693 LADKWSSLNQVQQNE
+693 
-708 LSKAF
+708 
-713 AGVRQQE
+713 
-720 VFRTLMENYD
+720 
-730 RVKKYTKLAEDS
+730 
-742 AGTAEKK
+742 KK
-749 FNDNYL
+749 FEDNYL
-755 SSLEAKTQSL
+755 NSLEAKTNAL
-765 KASLESLSS
+765 KASMESLATN
-774 SLISDD
+774 LISDD
-780 MYAGVLDGTKAIV
+780 MYSGVLDGTKAITDFV
-793 DFTEKTQILKG
+793 DKTNLLKG

-811 AGGIF
+811 AGGLF
-816 AFQKI
+816 VFKQI
-821 GSWVGEAVKE
+821 GSFVKDAVQE

-889 MSASEAEAAVSAMG
+889 MSASEAEASVSAMG
-903 LSTANAAATTST
+903 LSTANATATAST
-915 LSLGTA
+915 VSLGSA
-921 FKGLW
+921 MKGLF
-926 ATLMANPLILVATG
+926 ATLAANPLILVAAG
-940 VTAAVSAYSAY
+940 VTAAVTAYSAY
-951 QQSVQESVSSAKEAG
+951 QQSVEESVSSARETG

-1103 DFGIDERG
+1103 DFGTDERG

-1150 TFLDSILDQSSKSLK
+1150 TFLDNILDQSSKSLK

-1203 KNAVEKYN
+1203 KNVVEKYN
-1211 DALSSGDTSKIKE
+1211 DALSSGDTSKIE
-1224 AKSAFDD
+1224 SAESAFNK
-1231 VKNSVDGVV
+1231 VKESVDSVT
-1240 EKYPQFKSLFNE
+1240 KSYPEFKSLFDE
-1252 VGSSLDKTAVKAN
+1252 VGESLDKSAVKAYDFQKALN
-1265 NFKNALTGQN
+1265 DSSMKDVVSQFK
-1275 NDKFDTGLVKQYNTQ
+1275 D
-1290 LQNSKKLMESMSDE
+1290 LQ
-1304 QKKFGNVSNTERP
+1304 
-1317 VIFWSDDEI
+1317 
-1326 KKQSTALKSWGE
+1326 
-1338 DLESLKGSYS
+1338 
-1348 TVMGT
+1348 
-1353 SSEFDGVEIAFTPI
+1353 
-1367 LKMPDG
+1367 
-1373 SGKVM
+1373 
-1378 SSNQMST
+1378 
-1385 YINSLIQEACKDG
+1385 
-1398 NGWTNEELFD
+1398 
-1408 LDTKGLDIDGVHIS
+1408 
-1422 NMIADIGDTAAETGE
+1422 
-1437 KMHSVQE
+1437 
-1444 PLYEWAESYAKIQDK
+1444 
-1459 AKEAGIS
+1459 
-1466 TEKYIDKSNKLLDFA
+1466 
-1481 DKVSELKELNDVD
+1481 DVD

-1519 IELGVVS
+1519 IELGIVS

-1547 TVSVDALSESFSK
+1547 TVSVDALNESFSK

-1574 MKSILA
+1574 MKSIMA

-1612 NGYHINRKALEQLQ
+1612 NGYHINRKALAQLQ

-1651 NEQMAKAV
+1651 NEQIAKAK
-1659 FNGEDISGLQSQ
+1659 FMDEDISGLQSQ

-1691 ATSAFQQWQDAMSG
+1691 ATSAFQQWQDARSG

-1792 SHMNE
+1792 AHMNE

-1879 SAVTDSIDKVKDYI
+1879 SAVTDSIDKVKEYI
-1893 QQVQDS
+1893 QQIQDS

-1919 LVEKQQELGS
+1919 LVEKQQELSS

-2005 NAISKLQEYQT
+2005 DAISKLQEYQT

-2039 QAKVQQLASQIQGID
+2039 QAKVQQLASQIQGIN

-2079 VDVKA
+2079 INVKA

-2098 MISAI
+2098 TISAI

-2146 KNATVTYSVVVAGQ
+2146 KNATVTYSVVVTGQ
-2160 VPGDKTRT
+2160 GNIPGDKTRT

-2216 VNELKPEIV
+2216 VNELKPEII

-2276 GAHSLGSAFSSG
+2276 GAHSLGSAFSRG

-2298 SKANSTS
+2298 SKS

-2311 SSSKSSGTK
+2311 SSSKSSAAK
-2320 SSGSSK
+2320 SSGSSTK

-2373 KQAKSYEAIGKVQ
+2373 KQAKAYEAIEKIQ

-2471 KEYDAIVDIN
+2471 KEYDAIIGIN
-2481 DAIKDVADSKME
+2481 DAIKDVADAKIE

-2500 AVDNGDNISNL
+2500 AIDNGDNISNL

-2548 SEAYQEAM
+2548 SETYQEAM

-2663 NKLDESTLGLLEDN
+2663 NKLDESTIGLLEDN

-2690 NLEKAIQGYDDLE
+2690 NLEKVIQGYDDLE

-2720 KNGAITDEGLAQIT
+2720 KNGAITDEGLTQIT

-2780 EIRSATSDVKDY
+2780 EIRSATSNVKDY

-2802 ALKAEVDA
+2802 ALKTEVDA

-2858 ATLARVKKLKQDLA
+2858 STLARVKKLKQDLA
-2872 DAEDDLNTTKQD
+2872 DVEDDLNTTKQD
-2884 HKDDLIDQGF
+2884 HKDDLISKGYDQ
-2894 QKMSDDLNQMLED
+2894 MSQDLSDLLED

-2984 SKPSS
+2984 SKPSG
-2989 SASGTDTSGIKDNA
+2989 SASGTDTSGIKDNS

-3027 KVSKSSVSIEEG
+3027 KVSSNSVSIEEG

-3044 TTKIRPNDAAN
+3044 TATVRPNDAAN
-3055 KKLSWKSSNTAI
+3055 KTLTWKSSNDSV

-3085 TVSTTDGSGISKTI
+3085 TVSTTDGSGLSQII
-3099 AVTVTK
+3099 GVTVTK
-3105 KPVPPKPAQN
+3105 KPDPPKPDPAPVSN
-3115 NTNKSGGDGVP
+3115 GGDGIA

-3133 FNGKYYYDSWGK
+3133 FTGSYYYDSWGK
-3145 RPAGSLYSGVKNG
+3145 KPAGNLYSGVKNG
-3158 VVIDNFSSRDYG
+3158 VVIDSYSSKDFG
-3170 GSARYTGD
+3170 GNARYTGN
-3178 LKVHIKSRDG
+3178 LKVHIKSADG
-3188 RHGDLGWVRLSQI
+3188 RYGNLGWVGLNQI
-3201 SGYAKGTPGVD
+3201 SGYATGTLGVD
-3212 RDQIAIVDE
+3212 RDQIAVVDE
-3221 EGRELQIPNGKGG
+3221 NGRELVVPNPKAG

-3245 IPHTATEKLMA
+3245 IPNPATEKLVNMTNN
-3256 LSEQLD
+3256 LD
-3262 NNGNMVINGRTIEEY
+3262 NNGNIIINGRTIEEY
-3277 VNDMANMQSIAV
+3277 IDDMANMQSIAV

-3306 GMGNVTVEY
+3306 GIGNVTVENHY
-3315 NQPVTFNSVD
+3315 DSFLTVNGDVD
-3325 KNDIPQMEEFLKRAR
+3325 KDVFP
-3340 EDTTKYIVKELR
+3340 
-3352 KGGMQIRR
+3352 GMQKTVEESYKYMSKRLSRELKLLGVRIKQ

>member
-31 QIKLDIDINNQNV
+31 QIKLDIDINNQNI
-44 KNISKNIEKGIKDTR
+44 KNISKNIEKGIKDTK

-67 QLADSFNISD
+67 QLADSFNITD

-87 LNNMVSSLGKTWNG
+87 LNSMVTNLGKTWNG

-112 YSGLDSMA
+112 YSGLDDMA
-120 KTIATNSKLVKSAT
+120 KTITTNSKVVKSAT

-147 KIYVSDDLKKAL
+147 KIYVSNDLKKAL
-159 GGDTYKELLQNNIGK
+159 GGDNYKELLQNNIGK
-174 ITKDAKKGISV
+174 ITKDAKKGISI

-222 QDMTQSMNFS
+222 QEMTQSMSFS

-251 TMGKEVAD
+251 TMGKEVAG

-289 QIKEAIASAGNN
+289 QIKEAIASTGNN

-330 GDEPVKVDIDVDV
+330 GDEPVKIDIDVDR
-343 NGLQEKLNSACHDM
+343 NGLQEKLNTACHDM

-382 DIELDLKVNTDSVR
+382 DIELDLKVNIDSVK

-405 IEPEVDESG
+405 IEPEVDESE

-557 LTSAMNGYKVAA
+557 LTSAMNGYKVAV

-793 DFTEKTQILKG
+793 DFIEKTQILKG

-831 FSNLGTAMDMLK
+831 FSNLGTVMDTLK
-843 SGSVDTSGFK
+843 AGSVDASGFK
-853 DLLSLTQNLSKS
+853 DLLSMTQNLSKS

-877 DAQRV
+877 DAQRI

-889 MSASEAEAAVSAMG
+889 MSASEAEAEVSAMG

-1103 DFGIDERG
+1103 DFGTDERG

-1150 TFLDSILDQSSKSLK
+1150 TFLDNILEQSSKSLK

-1211 DALSSGDTSKIKE
+1211 DALSNGDTSKIE
-1224 AKSAFDD
+1224 SAESAFNK
-1231 VKNSVDGVV
+1231 VKESVDSVT
-1240 EKYPQFKSLFNE
+1240 KSYPEFKSLFDE
-1252 VGSSLDKTAVKAN
+1252 VGESLDKSAVKAYDFQKALN
-1265 NFKNALTGQN
+1265 DSSMKDVVSQFK
-1275 NDKFDTGLVKQYNTQ
+1275 D
-1290 LQNSKKLMESMSDE
+1290 LQ
-1304 QKKFGNVSNTERP
+1304 
-1317 VIFWSDDEI
+1317 
-1326 KKQSTALKSWGE
+1326 
-1338 DLESLKGSYS
+1338 
-1348 TVMGT
+1348 
-1353 SSEFDGVEIAFTPI
+1353 
-1367 LKMPDG
+1367 
-1373 SGKVM
+1373 
-1378 SSNQMST
+1378 
-1385 YINSLIQEACKDG
+1385 
-1398 NGWTNEELFD
+1398 
-1408 LDTKGLDIDGVHIS
+1408 
-1422 NMIADIGDTAAETGE
+1422 
-1437 KMHSVQE
+1437 
-1444 PLYEWAESYAKIQDK
+1444 
-1459 AKEAGIS
+1459 
-1466 TEKYIDKSNKLLDFA
+1466 
-1481 DKVSELKELNDVD
+1481 DVD

-1547 TVSVDALSESFSK
+1547 TASVDALNESFSK

-1574 MKSILA
+1574 LKSIMS
-1580 ESVTGSGISADNVKA
+1580 ESVTGFGISADNVKA

-1651 NEQMAKAV
+1651 NEQIAKAK
-1659 FNGEDISGLQSQ
+1659 FMDEDISGLQSQ

-1772 EGQEGAQN
+1772 ESQEGAQN

-1792 SHMNE
+1792 AHMNE

-1893 QQVQDS
+1893 QQIQDS

-1929 SDIEIGVNIDEVNS
+1929 SDIEIGVNIDEINS

-1970 QAADNLQS
+1970 EAADNLQS

-2005 NAISKLQEYQT
+2005 DAISKLQEYQT

-2079 VDVKA
+2079 IDVKA

-2098 MISAI
+2098 TISAI

-2146 KNATVTYSVVVAGQ
+2146 KNATVTYSVVIAGQ

-2216 VNELKPEIV
+2216 VNELKPEII

-2267 SHGKLAYEG
+2267 SHGRLAYEG
-2276 GAHSLGSAFSSG
+2276 GAHSLGSAFSNG

-2305 SKKKNT
+2305 SKKKNS

-2342 VIDWIE
+2342 VIDWVE

-2373 KQAKSYEAIGKVQ
+2373 KQAKAYEAIGKVQ

-2471 KEYDAIVDIN
+2471 KEYDVIVDIN

-2720 KNGAITDEGLAQIT
+2720 KNGAVTDEGLVQIT

-2858 ATLARVKKLKQDLA
+2858 STLARVKKLKQDLA

-2894 QKMSDDLNQMLED
+2894 QKLSDDLNQMLED

-2946 NTGWVGSNDFNNNQ
+2946 NTGWVGSTDFNNNQ

-2989 SASGTDTSGIKDNA
+2989 SASGTDTSGIKDNS

-3027 KVSKSSVSIEEG
+3027 TVSKSSVSIEEG

-3105 KPVPPKPAQN
+3105 KPDPPKPAIPS
-3115 NTNKSGGDGVP
+3115 NKGGDGVP

-3158 VVIDNFSSRDYG
+3158 VVIDSYSSRDYG
-3170 GSARYTGD
+3170 GNARYTGD
-3178 LKVHIKSRDG
+3178 LKVHIKSADG
-3188 RHGDLGWVRLSQI
+3188 RYGDLGWVRLSQI

-3234 RITKLEKGTGV
+3234 RITKLEKSTGV
-3245 IPHTATEKLMA
+3245 IPHTPTEKLMA

>member
-31 QIKLDIDINNQNV
+31 QIKLDIDINNQNI
-44 KNISKNIEKGIKDTR
+44 KNISKNIEKGIKNTK

-67 QLADSFNISD
+67 QLADSFNITD
-77 KSVLKNLNKQ
+77 KSVLRNLNKQ
-87 LNNMVSSLGKTWNG
+87 LNSMVTDLGKSWNG
-101 SKFDFGKATGF
+101 NKFDFGKATGF
-112 YSGLDSMA
+112 YSGLDDMA
-120 KTIATNSKLVKSAT
+120 KTITTNSKVVKSAT

-159 GGDTYKELLQNNIGK
+159 GGDNYKELLQNNIGK
-174 ITKDAKKGISV
+174 ITKDAKKGISI

-232 DLSTNQKFDVTSSA
+232 ELSANQKFDVTSSA

-259 KLKSNIQSATEASK
+259 KLKNNIQSATEASK

-330 GDEPVKVDIDVDV
+330 GDESVKVDIDVDR

-368 DIASRIKAAVDGIT
+368 DIASKIKAAVDGIT

-405 IEPEVDESG
+405 IEPEVDESE

-420 ALHNINTA
+420 ALHNVNTA

-453 NVMQDMLYKIADGA
+453 NVMQDALYKIADGA
-467 REAVGTVKELNDSI
+467 REAVGTVKEFNDI
-481 TSLEMA
+481 KTNLAMA
-487 TGENYNTVKQMMS
+487 TNADSDYINNLMEDYNALA
-500 QYNEMGQELGSITT
+500 EELGSVTSSV
-514 DIAEGAD
+514 AESAD
-521 SWLRQGKSVQETNQL
+521 SWLRQGRSMKDTNSL
-536 LKDSMVL
+536 IKDSLVL
-543 SKVSDLSASDSTQY
+543 SKDAELSSSDASEILTATLNGYQMAADQASRVNDILTSIDLESASGADSIGKA
-557 LTSAMNGYKVAA
+557 LMKVA
-569 EDVMSIVDKVS
+569 S
-580 QVDLYSATDAGG
+580 Q
-592 LMEAM
+592 
-597 SRVST
+597 
-602 TANTAGVSMDKLLG
+602 ANNAGVSLEKTSAII
-616 YLATTGEVTQRSM
+616 ATIKDVTQDSDESIGTAMKSILSRMNQIKAGKFVDSETGESLNDTEKVLKKIGISM
-629 SSIGESFKTIF
+629 RDSNDQFKDSESILDDVANKWNTLDSNSKKATATAMAGTYQYNKFIAMMDNWDKVEKLTKTAF
-640 ARMSDIKAQNYEL
+640 NS
-653 VDEDGT
+653 DGT
-659 VELLSD
+659 A
-665 VESSLKKVG
+665 
-674 IDLRKTVTEY
+674 
-684 NSYDDVLDN
+684 N
-693 LADKWSSLNQVQQNE
+693 
-708 LSKAF
+708 
-713 AGVRQQE
+713 
-720 VFRTLMENYD
+720 
-730 RVKKYTKLAEDS
+730 
-742 AGTAEKK
+742 KK
-749 FNDNYL
+749 FEDNYL
-755 SSLEAKTQSL
+755 NSLEAKTNAL
-765 KASLESLSS
+765 KASMESLATN
-774 SLISDD
+774 LISDD
-780 MYAGVLDGTKAIV
+780 MYSGVLDGTKAITDFV
-793 DFTEKTQILKG
+793 DKTNLLKG

-811 AGGIF
+811 AGGLF
-816 AFQKI
+816 VFKQI
-821 GSWVGEAVKE
+821 GSFVKDAVQE

-889 MSASEAEAAVSAMG
+889 MSASEAEASVSAMG
-903 LSTANAAATTST
+903 LSTANATATAST
-915 LSLGTA
+915 VSLGSA
-921 FKGLW
+921 MKGLF
-926 ATLMANPLILVATG
+926 ATLAANPLILVAAG
-940 VTAAVSAYSAY
+940 VTAAVTAYSAY
-951 QQSVQESVSSAKEAG
+951 QQSVEESVSSAREAG

-1103 DFGIDERG
+1103 DFGTDERG
-1111 QGAIFKFTGKAEN
+1111 QGTIFKFTGKAEN

-1150 TFLDSILDQSSKSLK
+1150 TFLDNILDQSSKSLK

-1203 KNAVEKYN
+1203 KNVVEKYN
-1211 DALSSGDTSKIKE
+1211 DALSSGDTSKIE
-1224 AKSAFDD
+1224 SAESAFNK
-1231 VKNSVDGVV
+1231 VKESVDSVT
-1240 EKYPQFKSLFNE
+1240 KSYPEFKSLFDE
-1252 VGSSLDKTAVKAN
+1252 VGESLDKSAVKAYDFQKALN
-1265 NFKNALTGQN
+1265 DSSMKDVVSQFK
-1275 NDKFDTGLVKQYNTQ
+1275 D
-1290 LQNSKKLMESMSDE
+1290 LQ
-1304 QKKFGNVSNTERP
+1304 
-1317 VIFWSDDEI
+1317 
-1326 KKQSTALKSWGE
+1326 
-1338 DLESLKGSYS
+1338 
-1348 TVMGT
+1348 
-1353 SSEFDGVEIAFTPI
+1353 
-1367 LKMPDG
+1367 
-1373 SGKVM
+1373 
-1378 SSNQMST
+1378 
-1385 YINSLIQEACKDG
+1385 
-1398 NGWTNEELFD
+1398 
-1408 LDTKGLDIDGVHIS
+1408 
-1422 NMIADIGDTAAETGE
+1422 
-1437 KMHSVQE
+1437 
-1444 PLYEWAESYAKIQDK
+1444 
-1459 AKEAGIS
+1459 
-1466 TEKYIDKSNKLLDFA
+1466 
-1481 DKVSELKELNDVD
+1481 DVD

-1519 IELGVVS
+1519 IELGIVS

-1547 TVSVDALSESFSK
+1547 TVSVDALNESFSK

-1574 MKSILA
+1574 MKSIMA
-1580 ESVTGSGISADNVKA
+1580 ESVTGSGISSDNVKA

-1651 NEQMAKAV
+1651 NEQIAKAK
-1659 FNGEDISGLQSQ
+1659 FMDEDISGLQSQ

-1691 ATSAFQQWQDAMSG
+1691 ATSAFQQWKDAMSG

-1893 QQVQDS
+1893 QQIQDS

-1929 SDIEIGVNIDEVNS
+1929 SDIEIGVNIDEINS

-1970 QAADNLQS
+1970 EAADNLQS

-2005 NAISKLQEYQT
+2005 DAISKLQEYQT

-2079 VDVKA
+2079 IDVKA

-2098 MISAI
+2098 TISAI

-2146 KNATVTYSVVVAGQ
+2146 KNATVTYSVVIAGQ

-2216 VNELKPEIV
+2216 VNELKPEII

-2267 SHGKLAYEG
+2267 SHGRLAYEG
-2276 GAHSLGSAFSSG
+2276 GAHSLGSAFSNG

-2305 SKKKNT
+2305 SKKKNS

-2342 VIDWIE
+2342 VIDWVE

-2373 KQAKSYEAIGKVQ
+2373 KQAKAYEAIGKVQ

-2471 KEYDAIVDIN
+2471 KEYDVIVDIN

-2500 AVDNGDNISNL
+2500 AIDNGDNISNL
-2511 NKSIKAQ
+2511 NKSIKVQ

-2600 KLDKYASLLESQDK
+2600 KLDKYVSLLESQDK

-2639 NLLLEQQSV
+2639 RLLLKQQSV

-2663 NKLDESTLGLLEDN
+2663 NKLDESTIGLLEDN

-2712 LNDDAFLD
+2712 LNDDAFLN

-2740 GNVKKKIS
+2740 GNAKKKIS

-2780 EIRSATSDVKDY
+2780 EIRNATSDVKDY

-2858 ATLARVKKLKQDLA
+2858 STLARVKKLKQDLV
-2872 DAEDDLNTTKQD
+2872 DAEDDLNTTKQN
-2884 HKDDLIDQGF
+2884 HKDDLISEGF
-2894 QKMSDDLNQMLED
+2894 QKLSDDLNQMLED

-2946 NTGWVGSNDFNNNQ
+2946 NTGWIGSNDFNNNQ

-3055 KKLSWKSSNTAI
+3055 KTLTWKSSNDSV
-3067 ATVSN
+3067 ATVS
-3072 GTISGKKPGSCQV
+3072 K
-3085 TVSTTDGSGISKTI
+3085 
-3099 AVTVTK
+3099 
-3105 KPVPPKPAQN
+3105 
-3115 NTNKSGGDGVP
+3115 
-3126 RVGDVVT
+3126 
-3133 FNGKYYYDSWGK
+3133 
-3145 RPAGSLYSGVKNG
+3145 
-3158 VVIDNFSSRDYG
+3158 
-3170 GSARYTGD
+3170 
-3178 LKVHIKSRDG
+3178 
-3188 RHGDLGWVRLSQI
+3188 
-3201 SGYAKGTPGVD
+3201 GY
-3212 RDQIAIVDE
+3212 
-3221 EGRELQIPNGKGG
+3221 
-3234 RITKLEKGTGV
+3234 
-3245 IPHTATEKLMA
+3245 
-3256 LSEQLD
+3256 
-3262 NNGNMVINGRTIEEY
+3262 
-3277 VNDMANMQSIAV
+3277 
-3289 PDFSDVTA
+3289 
-3297 SVVSQLEGK
+3297 
-3306 GMGNVTVEY
+3306 NV
-3315 NQPVTFNSVD
+3315 
-3325 KNDIPQMEEFLKRAR
+3325 
-3340 EDTTKYIVKELR
+3340 
-3352 KGGMQIRR
+3352 

>member
-31 QIKLDIDINNQNV
+31 QIKLDIDINNQNI
-44 KNISKNIEKGIKDTR
+44 KNISKNIEKGIKNTK

-67 QLADSFNISD
+67 QLADSFNITD
-77 KSVLKNLNKQ
+77 KSVLRNLNKQ
-87 LNNMVSSLGKTWNG
+87 LNSMVTDLGKSWNG
-101 SKFDFGKATGF
+101 NKFDFGKATGF
-112 YSGLDSMA
+112 YSGLDDMA
-120 KTIATNSKLVKSAT
+120 KTITTNSKVVKSAT

-159 GGDTYKELLQNNIGK
+159 GGDNYKELLQNNIGK
-174 ITKDAKKGISV
+174 ITKDAKKGISI

-232 DLSTNQKFDVTSSA
+232 ELSANQKFDVTSSA

-259 KLKSNIQSATEASK
+259 KLKNNIQSATEASK

-330 GDEPVKVDIDVDV
+330 GDESVKVDIDVDR

-368 DIASRIKAAVDGIT
+368 DIASKIKAAVDGIT

-405 IEPEVDESG
+405 IEPEVDESE

-420 ALHNINTA
+420 ALHNVNTA

-453 NVMQDMLYKIADGA
+453 NVMQDALYKIADGA
-467 REAVGTVKELNDSI
+467 REAVGTVKEFNDI
-481 TSLEMA
+481 KTNLAMA
-487 TGENYNTVKQMMS
+487 TNADSDYINNLMEDYNALA
-500 QYNEMGQELGSITT
+500 EELGSVTSSV
-514 DIAEGAD
+514 AESAD
-521 SWLRQGKSVQETNQL
+521 SWLRQGRSMKDTNSL
-536 LKDSMVL
+536 IKDSLVL
-543 SKVSDLSASDSTQY
+543 SKDAELSSSDASEILTATLNGYQMAADQASRVNDILTSIDLESASGADSIGKA
-557 LTSAMNGYKVAA
+557 LMKVA
-569 EDVMSIVDKVS
+569 S
-580 QVDLYSATDAGG
+580 Q
-592 LMEAM
+592 
-597 SRVST
+597 
-602 TANTAGVSMDKLLG
+602 ANNAGVSLEKTSAII
-616 YLATTGEVTQRSM
+616 ATIKDVTQDSDESIGTAMKSILSRMNQIKAGKFVDSETGESLNDTEKVLKKIGISM
-629 SSIGESFKTIF
+629 RDSNDQFKDSESILDDVANKWNTLDSNSKKATATAMAGTYQYNKFIAMMDNWDKVEKLTKTAF
-640 ARMSDIKAQNYEL
+640 NS
-653 VDEDGT
+653 DGT
-659 VELLSD
+659 A
-665 VESSLKKVG
+665 
-674 IDLRKTVTEY
+674 
-684 NSYDDVLDN
+684 N
-693 LADKWSSLNQVQQNE
+693 
-708 LSKAF
+708 
-713 AGVRQQE
+713 
-720 VFRTLMENYD
+720 
-730 RVKKYTKLAEDS
+730 
-742 AGTAEKK
+742 KK
-749 FNDNYL
+749 FEDNYL
-755 SSLEAKTQSL
+755 NSLEAKTNAL
-765 KASLESLSS
+765 KASMESLATN
-774 SLISDD
+774 LISDD
-780 MYAGVLDGTKAIV
+780 MYSGVLDGTKAITDFV
-793 DFTEKTQILKG
+793 DKTNLLKG

-811 AGGIF
+811 AGGLF
-816 AFQKI
+816 VFKQI
-821 GSWVGEAVKE
+821 GSFVKDAVQE

-889 MSASEAEAAVSAMG
+889 MSASEAEASVSAMG
-903 LSTANAAATTST
+903 LSTANATATAST
-915 LSLGTA
+915 VSLGSA
-921 FKGLW
+921 MKGLF
-926 ATLMANPLILVATG
+926 ATLAANPLILVAAG
-940 VTAAVSAYSAY
+940 VTAAVTAYSAY
-951 QQSVQESVSSAKEAG
+951 QQSVEESVSSAREAG

-1103 DFGIDERG
+1103 DFGTDERG
-1111 QGAIFKFTGKAEN
+1111 QGTIFKFTGKAEN

-1150 TFLDSILDQSSKSLK
+1150 TFLDNILDQSSKSLK

-1203 KNAVEKYN
+1203 KNVVEKYN
-1211 DALSSGDTSKIKE
+1211 DALSSGDTSKIE
-1224 AKSAFDD
+1224 SAESAFNK
-1231 VKNSVDGVV
+1231 VKESVDSVT
-1240 EKYPQFKSLFNE
+1240 KSYPEFKSLFDE
-1252 VGSSLDKTAVKAN
+1252 VGESLDKSAVKAYDFQKALN
-1265 NFKNALTGQN
+1265 DSSMKDVVSQFK
-1275 NDKFDTGLVKQYNTQ
+1275 D
-1290 LQNSKKLMESMSDE
+1290 LQ
-1304 QKKFGNVSNTERP
+1304 
-1317 VIFWSDDEI
+1317 
-1326 KKQSTALKSWGE
+1326 
-1338 DLESLKGSYS
+1338 
-1348 TVMGT
+1348 
-1353 SSEFDGVEIAFTPI
+1353 
-1367 LKMPDG
+1367 
-1373 SGKVM
+1373 
-1378 SSNQMST
+1378 
-1385 YINSLIQEACKDG
+1385 
-1398 NGWTNEELFD
+1398 
-1408 LDTKGLDIDGVHIS
+1408 
-1422 NMIADIGDTAAETGE
+1422 
-1437 KMHSVQE
+1437 
-1444 PLYEWAESYAKIQDK
+1444 
-1459 AKEAGIS
+1459 
-1466 TEKYIDKSNKLLDFA
+1466 
-1481 DKVSELKELNDVD
+1481 DVD

-1519 IELGVVS
+1519 IELGIVS

-1547 TVSVDALSESFSK
+1547 TVSVDALNESFSK

-1574 MKSILA
+1574 MKSIMA
-1580 ESVTGSGISADNVKA
+1580 ESVTGSGISSDNVKA

-1651 NEQMAKAV
+1651 NEQIAKAK
-1659 FNGEDISGLQSQ
+1659 FMDEDISGLQSQ

-1691 ATSAFQQWQDAMSG
+1691 ATSAFQQWKDAMSG

-1893 QQVQDS
+1893 QQIQDS

-1929 SDIEIGVNIDEVNS
+1929 SDIEIGVNIDEINS

-1970 QAADNLQS
+1970 EAADNLQS

-2005 NAISKLQEYQT
+2005 DAISKLQEYQT

-2079 VDVKA
+2079 IDVKA

-2098 MISAI
+2098 TISAI

-2146 KNATVTYSVVVAGQ
+2146 KNATVTYSVVIAGQ

-2216 VNELKPEIV
+2216 VNELKPEII

-2252 GEQSEALLKNGYVTG
+2252 GEQSETLLKNGYVTG
-2267 SHGKLAYEG
+2267 SHGRLAYEG
-2276 GAHSLGSAFSSG
+2276 GAHSLGSAFSNG

-2305 SKKKNT
+2305 SKKKNS

-2342 VIDWIE
+2342 VIDWVE

-2373 KQAKSYEAIGKVQ
+2373 KQAKAYEAIGKVQ

-2471 KEYDAIVDIN
+2471 KEYDVIVDIN

-2500 AVDNGDNISNL
+2500 AIDNGDNISNL
-2511 NKSIKAQ
+2511 NKSIKVQ

-2600 KLDKYASLLESQDK
+2600 KLDKYVSLLESQDK

-2639 NLLLEQQSV
+2639 RLLLKQQSV

-2663 NKLDESTLGLLEDN
+2663 NKLDESTIGLLEDN

-2712 LNDDAFLD
+2712 LNDDAFLN

-2740 GNVKKKIS
+2740 GNAKKKIS

-2780 EIRSATSDVKDY
+2780 EIRNATSDVKDY

-2858 ATLARVKKLKQDLA
+2858 STLARVKKLKQDLV
-2872 DAEDDLNTTKQD
+2872 DAEDDLNTTKQN
-2884 HKDDLIDQGF
+2884 HKDDLISEGF
-2894 QKMSDDLNQMLED
+2894 QKLSDDLNQMLED

-2946 NTGWVGSNDFNNNQ
+2946 NTGWIGSNDFNNNQ

-3055 KKLSWKSSNTAI
+3055 KTLTWKSSNDSV

-3085 TVSTTDGSGISKTI
+3085 TVSTTDGSGLSQII
-3099 AVTVTK
+3099 GVTVTK
-3105 KPVPPKPAQN
+3105 KPDPPKPAPAP
-3115 NTNKSGGDGVP
+3115 TVTSGGDGIP

-3145 RPAGSLYSGVKNG
+3145 RPAGSLYSGVANG
-3158 VVIDNFSSRDYG
+3158 VVIDSYSSKDFG
-3170 GSARYTGD
+3170 GNARYTGD
-3178 LKVHIKSRDG
+3178 LKVHIKSADG
-3188 RHGDLGWVRLSQI
+3188 RYGDLGWVRLSQI
-3201 SGYAKGTPGVD
+3201 SGYAKGTTGVD

-3245 IPHTATEKLMA
+3245 IKHTATEKLMA
-3256 LSEQLD
+3256 LSDQLD
-3262 NNGNMVINGRTIEEY
+3262 NNGDMVINGRTIEEY

-3306 GMGNVTVEY
+3306 GMGNVTVENHY
-3315 NQPVTFNSVD
+3315 DSLLTVEGNVD
-3325 KNDIPQMEEFLKRAR
+3325 KDALPGLEDILKRSYEYTSKQMIKEAR
-3340 EDTTKYIVKELR
+3340 KVGTK
-3352 KGGMQIRR
+3352 IRR

>member
-31 QIKLDIDINNQNV
+31 QIKLDIDINNQNI
-44 KNISKNIEKGIKDTR
+44 KNISKNIEKGIKNTK

-67 QLADSFNISD
+67 QLADSFNITD
-77 KSVLKNLNKQ
+77 KSVLRNLNKQ
-87 LNNMVSSLGKTWNG
+87 LNSMVTDLGKSWNG
-101 SKFDFGKATGF
+101 NKFDFGKATGF
-112 YSGLDSMA
+112 YSGLDDMA
-120 KTIATNSKLVKSAT
+120 KTITTNSKVVKSAT

-159 GGDTYKELLQNNIGK
+159 GGDNYKELLQNNIGK
-174 ITKDAKKGISV
+174 ITKDAKKGISI

-232 DLSTNQKFDVTSSA
+232 ELSANQKFDVTSSA

-259 KLKSNIQSATEASK
+259 KLKNNIQSATEASK

-330 GDEPVKVDIDVDV
+330 GDESVKVDIDVDR

-368 DIASRIKAAVDGIT
+368 DIASKIKAAVDGIT

-405 IEPEVDESG
+405 IEPEVDESE

-420 ALHNINTA
+420 ALHNVNTA

-453 NVMQDMLYKIADGA
+453 NVMQDALYKIADGA
-467 REAVGTVKELNDSI
+467 REAVGTVKEFNDI
-481 TSLEMA
+481 KTNLAMA
-487 TGENYNTVKQMMS
+487 TNADSDYINNLMKDYNALA
-500 QYNEMGQELGSITT
+500 EELGSVTSSV
-514 DIAEGAD
+514 AESAD
-521 SWLRQGKSVQETNQL
+521 SWLRQGRSMKDTNSL
-536 LKDSMVL
+536 IKDSLVL
-543 SKVSDLSASDSTQY
+543 SKDAELSSSDASEILTATLNGYQMAADQASRVNDILTSIDLESASGADSIGKA
-557 LTSAMNGYKVAA
+557 LMKVA
-569 EDVMSIVDKVS
+569 S
-580 QVDLYSATDAGG
+580 Q
-592 LMEAM
+592 
-597 SRVST
+597 
-602 TANTAGVSMDKLLG
+602 ANNAGVSLEKTSAII
-616 YLATTGEVTQRSM
+616 ATIKDVTQDSDESIGTAMKSILSRMNQIKAGKFVDSETGESLNDTEKVLKKIGISM
-629 SSIGESFKTIF
+629 RDSNDQFKDSESILDDVANKWNTLDSNSKKATATAMAGTYQYNKFIAMMDNWDKVEKLTKTAF
-640 ARMSDIKAQNYEL
+640 NS
-653 VDEDGT
+653 DGT
-659 VELLSD
+659 A
-665 VESSLKKVG
+665 
-674 IDLRKTVTEY
+674 
-684 NSYDDVLDN
+684 N
-693 LADKWSSLNQVQQNE
+693 
-708 LSKAF
+708 
-713 AGVRQQE
+713 
-720 VFRTLMENYD
+720 
-730 RVKKYTKLAEDS
+730 
-742 AGTAEKK
+742 KK
-749 FNDNYL
+749 FEDNYL
-755 SSLEAKTQSL
+755 NSLEAKTNAL
-765 KASLESLSS
+765 KASMESLATN
-774 SLISDD
+774 LISDD
-780 MYAGVLDGTKAIV
+780 MYSGVLDGTKAITDFV
-793 DFTEKTQILKG
+793 DKTNLLKG

-811 AGGIF
+811 AGGLF
-816 AFQKI
+816 VFKQI
-821 GSWVGEAVKE
+821 GSFVKDAVQE

-889 MSASEAEAAVSAMG
+889 MSASEAEASVSAMG
-903 LSTANAAATTST
+903 LSTANATATAST
-915 LSLGTA
+915 VSLGSA
-921 FKGLW
+921 MKGLF
-926 ATLMANPLILVATG
+926 ATLAANPLILVAAG
-940 VTAAVSAYSAY
+940 VTAAVTAYSAY
-951 QQSVQESVSSAKEAG
+951 QQSVEESVSSARETG

-1103 DFGIDERG
+1103 DFGTDERG

-1150 TFLDSILDQSSKSLK
+1150 TFLDNILDQSSKSLK

-1203 KNAVEKYN
+1203 KNVVEKYN
-1211 DALSSGDTSKIKE
+1211 DALSSGDTSKIE
-1224 AKSAFDD
+1224 SAESAFNK
-1231 VKNSVDGVV
+1231 VKESVDSVT
-1240 EKYPQFKSLFNE
+1240 KSYPEFKSLFDE
-1252 VGSSLDKTAVKAN
+1252 VGESLDKSAVKAYDFQKALN
-1265 NFKNALTGQN
+1265 DSSMKDVVSQFK
-1275 NDKFDTGLVKQYNTQ
+1275 D
-1290 LQNSKKLMESMSDE
+1290 LQ
-1304 QKKFGNVSNTERP
+1304 
-1317 VIFWSDDEI
+1317 
-1326 KKQSTALKSWGE
+1326 
-1338 DLESLKGSYS
+1338 
-1348 TVMGT
+1348 
-1353 SSEFDGVEIAFTPI
+1353 
-1367 LKMPDG
+1367 
-1373 SGKVM
+1373 
-1378 SSNQMST
+1378 
-1385 YINSLIQEACKDG
+1385 
-1398 NGWTNEELFD
+1398 
-1408 LDTKGLDIDGVHIS
+1408 
-1422 NMIADIGDTAAETGE
+1422 
-1437 KMHSVQE
+1437 
-1444 PLYEWAESYAKIQDK
+1444 
-1459 AKEAGIS
+1459 
-1466 TEKYIDKSNKLLDFA
+1466 
-1481 DKVSELKELNDVD
+1481 DVD

-1519 IELGVVS
+1519 IELGIVS

-1547 TVSVDALSESFSK
+1547 TVSVDALNESFSK

-1574 MKSILA
+1574 MKSIMA

-1612 NGYHINRKALEQLQ
+1612 NGYHINRKALAQLQ

-1651 NEQMAKAV
+1651 NEQIAKAK
-1659 FNGEDISGLQSQ
+1659 FMDEDISGLQSQ

-1792 SHMNE
+1792 AHMNE

-1879 SAVTDSIDKVKDYI
+1879 SAVTDSIDKVKEYI
-1893 QQVQDS
+1893 QQIQDS

-1919 LVEKQQELGS
+1919 LVEKQQELSS

-2005 NAISKLQEYQT
+2005 DAISKLQEYQT

-2039 QAKVQQLASQIQGID
+2039 QAKVQQLASQIQGIN

-2079 VDVKA
+2079 INVKA

-2098 MISAI
+2098 TISAI

-2146 KNATVTYSVVVAGQ
+2146 KNATVTYSVVVTGQ
-2160 VPGDKTRT
+2160 GNIPGDKTRT

-2216 VNELKPEIV
+2216 VNELKPEII

-2276 GAHSLGSAFSSG
+2276 GAHSLGSAFSRG

-2298 SKANSTS
+2298 SKS

-2311 SSSKSSGTK
+2311 SSSKSSAAK
-2320 SSGSSK
+2320 SSGSSTK

-2373 KQAKSYEAIGKVQ
+2373 KQAKAYEAIEKIQ

-2416 RNGTLDIETITDE
+2416 R
-2429 DLKKKIDDYKTYYKD
+2429 K
-2444 YEDSLDKVRDLE
+2444 
-2456 DKLSDLAEKRLEIIE
+2456 
-2471 KEYDAIVDIN
+2471 
-2481 DAIKDVADSKME
+2481 
-2493 LNDALGT
+2493 
-2500 AVDNGDNISNL
+2500 
-2511 NKSIKAQ
+2511 
-2518 EDTYN
+2518 
-2523 QLTKKLNEYQ
+2523 
-2533 AEVNS
+2533 
-2538 QLSSGLLKQG
+2538 
-2548 SEAYQEAM
+2548 
-2556 KNIQD
+2556 
-2561 FSAKIYDASKE
+2561 
-2572 LIELQD
+2572 
-2578 KLNQIKIDTIQN
+2578 
-2590 VIDAFERRTS
+2590 
-2600 KLDKYASLLESQDK
+2600 
-2614 EVPES
+2614 
-2619 VYQEQIDT
+2619 
-2627 NNAQVQKNQEQR
+2627 
-2639 NLLLEQQSV
+2639 
-2648 YDVNSSRYKELAEDI
+2648 
-2663 NKLDESTLGLLEDN
+2663 
-2677 EKLKDSIYELRIS
+2677 
-2690 NLEKAIQGYDDLE
+2690 
-2703 DELKDFRSL
+2703 
-2712 LNDDAFLD
+2712 
-2720 KNGAITDEGLAQIT
+2720 
-2734 LLSQSL
+2734 
-2740 GNVKKKIS
+2740 
-2748 DLTTGL
+2748 
-2754 SKLTEMYNNGLI
+2754 GLI
-2766 SLDEYNDKSSEYRK
+2766 
-2780 EIRSATSDVKDY
+2780 
-2792 QDSLVSLYTD
+2792 
-2802 ALKAEVDA
+2802 
-2810 LDKVIDKRR
+2810 
-2819 EAYKQQREYADYQKK
+2819 
-2834 VNSQQKDVNSI
+2834 
-2845 KAQIQAMENSSDA
+2845 
-2858 ATLARVKKLKQDLA
+2858 
-2872 DAEDDLNTTKQD
+2872 
-2884 HKDDLIDQGF
+2884 
-2894 QKMSDDLNQMLED
+2894 
-2907 TEYEISHNADKQ
+2907 
-2919 NEIIQSMLNKQVGMY
+2919 
-2934 QEAYSKINSIIK
+2934 
-2946 NTGWVGSNDFNNNQ
+2946 
-2960 SQMSSQ
+2960 
-2966 TGAQNQ
+2966 
-2972 ASNASQSQQTAN
+2972 
-2984 SKPSS
+2984 
-2989 SASGTDTSGIKDNA
+2989 
-3003 SENNKITENI
+3003 
-3013 MKPENTTNRPVAEL
+3013 
-3027 KVSKSSVSIEEG
+3027 
-3039 KSTSV
+3039 
-3044 TTKIRPNDAAN
+3044 
-3055 KKLSWKSSNTAI
+3055 
-3067 ATVSN
+3067 
-3072 GTISGKKPGSCQV
+3072 C
-3085 TVSTTDGSGISKTI
+3085 
-3099 AVTVTK
+3099 
-3105 KPVPPKPAQN
+3105 
-3115 NTNKSGGDGVP
+3115 
-3126 RVGDVVT
+3126 
-3133 FNGKYYYDSWGK
+3133 
-3145 RPAGSLYSGVKNG
+3145 
-3158 VVIDNFSSRDYG
+3158 
-3170 GSARYTGD
+3170 
-3178 LKVHIKSRDG
+3178 
-3188 RHGDLGWVRLSQI
+3188 
-3201 SGYAKGTPGVD
+3201 
-3212 RDQIAIVDE
+3212 
-3221 EGRELQIPNGKGG
+3221 
-3234 RITKLEKGTGV
+3234 
-3245 IPHTATEKLMA
+3245 
-3256 LSEQLD
+3256 
-3262 NNGNMVINGRTIEEY
+3262 
-3277 VNDMANMQSIAV
+3277 
-3289 PDFSDVTA
+3289 
-3297 SVVSQLEGK
+3297 
-3306 GMGNVTVEY
+3306 
-3315 NQPVTFNSVD
+3315 
-3325 KNDIPQMEEFLKRAR
+3325 
-3340 EDTTKYIVKELR
+3340 
-3352 KGGMQIRR
+3352 

>member
-17 KAEQKLNAL
+17 KAEQKLNTL

-31 QIKLDIDINNQNV
+31 QIKLDIDINNQNI
-44 KNISKNIEKGIKDTR
+44 KNISKNIEKGIKDTK

-67 QLADSFNISD
+67 QLADSFNITD

-87 LNNMVSSLGKTWNG
+87 LNSMVTNLGKTWNG

-112 YSGLDSMA
+112 YSGLDDMA
-120 KTIATNSKLVKSAT
+120 KAITTNSKLVKSAT

-159 GGDTYKELLQNNIGK
+159 GGDNYKELLQNNIGK
-174 ITKDAKKGISV
+174 ITKDAKKGISI

-222 QDMTQSMNFS
+222 QDMTQSMSFS
-232 DLSTNQKFDVTSSA
+232 DLSANQKFDVTSSA

-289 QIKEAIASAGNN
+289 QIKEAIAFAGNN

-318 SNLRSSISKIAS
+318 PNLRSSISKIAS

-368 DIASRIKAAVDGIT
+368 DIASKIKAAVDGIT
-382 DIELDLKVNTDSVR
+382 DIELDLKVNTDSVK

-453 NVMQDMLYKIADGA
+453 NVMQDMLYKIADAG
-467 REAVGTVKELNDSI
+467 REAVATVKEFNDI
-481 TSLEMA
+481 KTNLAMA
-487 TGENYNTVKQMMS
+487 TNADSDYINNLMKDYNALA
-500 QYNEMGQELGSITT
+500 EELGSVTSSV
-514 DIAEGAD
+514 AESAD
-521 SWLRQGKSVQETNQL
+521 SWLRQGRSMKDTNSL
-536 LKDSMVL
+536 IRDSLVL
-543 SKVSDLSASDSTQY
+543 SKDAELSSSDASEILTATLNGYQMAADQASRVNDILTSIDLESASGADSIGKA
-557 LTSAMNGYKVAA
+557 LMKVA
-569 EDVMSIVDKVS
+569 S
-580 QVDLYSATDAGG
+580 Q
-592 LMEAM
+592 
-597 SRVST
+597 
-602 TANTAGVSMDKLLG
+602 ANNAGVSLEKTSAII
-616 YLATTGEVTQRSM
+616 ATIKDVTQDSDESIGTAMKSILSRMNQIKAGKFVDSETGESLNDTEKVLKKIGISM
-629 SSIGESFKTIF
+629 RDSNDQFKDSESILDDVANKWNTLDSNSK
-640 ARMSDIKAQNYEL
+640 KATATAMAGTYQYNKFIAMMDNWDKVEKFTNTAFNS
-653 VDEDGT
+653 DGT
-659 VELLSD
+659 A
-665 VESSLKKVG
+665 
-674 IDLRKTVTEY
+674 
-684 NSYDDVLDN
+684 N
-693 LADKWSSLNQVQQNE
+693 
-708 LSKAF
+708 
-713 AGVRQQE
+713 
-720 VFRTLMENYD
+720 
-730 RVKKYTKLAEDS
+730 
-742 AGTAEKK
+742 KK
-749 FNDNYL
+749 FEDNYL
-755 SSLEAKTQSL
+755 NSLEAKTNAL
-765 KASLESLSS
+765 KASIESLATN
-774 SLISDD
+774 LISDD
-780 MYAGVLDGTKAIV
+780 MYSGVLDGTKAITDFV
-793 DFTEKTQILKG
+793 DKTNLLKG

-811 AGGIF
+811 AGGLF
-816 AFQKI
+816 VFKQI
-821 GSWVGEAVKE
+821 GSFVKDAVQE
-831 FSNLGTAMDMLK
+831 FSNLGTAMNMLK
-843 SGSVDTSGFK
+843 SGNVDTSGFK

-877 DAQRV
+877 DAQRI

-966 QKFSENTSSLQ
+966 QKFSENTTSLQ

-1103 DFGIDERG
+1103 DFGTDERG

-1150 TFLDSILDQSSKSLK
+1150 TFLDNILEQSSKSLK

-1211 DALSSGDTSKIKE
+1211 DALTSGDTSKIE
-1224 AKSAFDD
+1224 SAESAFNK
-1231 VKNSVDGVV
+1231 VKESVDSVT
-1240 EKYPQFKSLFNE
+1240 KSYPEFKSLFDE
-1252 VGSSLDKTAVKAN
+1252 VGDSLDKSAVKAYDFQKALN
-1265 NFKNALTGQN
+1265 DSSMKDVVSQFK
-1275 NDKFDTGLVKQYNTQ
+1275 D
-1290 LQNSKKLMESMSDE
+1290 LQ
-1304 QKKFGNVSNTERP
+1304 
-1317 VIFWSDDEI
+1317 
-1326 KKQSTALKSWGE
+1326 
-1338 DLESLKGSYS
+1338 
-1348 TVMGT
+1348 
-1353 SSEFDGVEIAFTPI
+1353 
-1367 LKMPDG
+1367 
-1373 SGKVM
+1373 
-1378 SSNQMST
+1378 
-1385 YINSLIQEACKDG
+1385 
-1398 NGWTNEELFD
+1398 
-1408 LDTKGLDIDGVHIS
+1408 
-1422 NMIADIGDTAAETGE
+1422 
-1437 KMHSVQE
+1437 
-1444 PLYEWAESYAKIQDK
+1444 
-1459 AKEAGIS
+1459 
-1466 TEKYIDKSNKLLDFA
+1466 
-1481 DKVSELKELNDVD
+1481 DVD

-1612 NGYHINRKALEQLQ
+1612 NGYHINRKALAQLQ

-1651 NEQMAKAV
+1651 NEQMAKAK
-1659 FNGEDISGLQSQ
+1659 FMDEDISGLQSQ

-1758 AYEEAMPKIKRYFT
+1758 AYEEAIPKIKRYFT

-1792 SHMNE
+1792 AHMNE

-1838 NLDEPVASLEELKS
+1838 NLDEPIASLEELKS

-1871 INLDADSF
+1871 INLDVDSF
-1879 SAVTDSIDKVKDYI
+1879 SAVTDNIDKVKEYI

-1955 KNSDGVVDL
+1955 KNSDGAVDL

-1970 QAADNLQS
+1970 EAADNLQS

-1993 NVDASQVDGSVG
+1993 NVDTSQVDGSVG
-2005 NAISKLQEYQT
+2005 DAISKLQEYQT

-2054 AETKAKLGLDT
+2054 AKTKAKLGLDT

-2098 MISAI
+2098 TISAI

-2146 KNATVTYSVVVAGQ
+2146 KNATVTYSVVVAGH

-2204 NWGLRKDEPRAL
+2204 NWELRKDEPRAL
-2216 VNELKPEIV
+2216 VNELKPEII

-2276 GAHSLGSAFSSG
+2276 GAHSLGSAFSNG

-2311 SSSKSSGTK
+2311 SSSGAK

-2373 KQAKSYEAIGKVQ
+2373 KQAKAYEAIGKVQ

-2471 KEYDAIVDIN
+2471 KEYDAIIDIN
-2481 DAIKDVADSKME
+2481 DAIKDVADAKIE

-2500 AVDNGDNISNL
+2500 AIDNGDNISNL

-2639 NLLLEQQSV
+2639 SLLLKQQSV

-2663 NKLDESTLGLLEDN
+2663 NKLDESTIGLLEDN

-2712 LNDDAFLD
+2712 LNDDAFLN

-2740 GNVKKKIS
+2740 GNAKKKIS

-2780 EIRSATSDVKDY
+2780 EIRNATSDVKDY

-2810 LDKVIDKRR
+2810 LDKVISKRKEATQAKEEYYSYDKKIR
-2819 EAYKQQREYADYQKK
+2819 EQT
-2834 VNSQQKDVNSI
+2834 NDVNAL
-2845 KAQIQAMENSSDA
+2845 KAQIA
-2858 ATLARVKKLKQDLA
+2858 A
-2872 DAEDDLNTTKQD
+2872 
-2884 HKDDLIDQGF
+2884 
-2894 QKMSDDLNQMLED
+2894 LE
-2907 TEYEISHNADKQ
+2907 
-2919 NEIIQSMLNKQVGMY
+2919 
-2934 QEAYSKINSIIK
+2934 
-2946 NTGWVGSNDFNNNQ
+2946 
-2960 SQMSSQ
+2960 
-2966 TGAQNQ
+2966 
-2972 ASNASQSQQTAN
+2972 
-2984 SKPSS
+2984 
-2989 SASGTDTSGIKDNA
+2989 
-3003 SENNKITENI
+3003 
-3013 MKPENTTNRPVAEL
+3013 
-3027 KVSKSSVSIEEG
+3027 
-3039 KSTSV
+3039 
-3044 TTKIRPNDAAN
+3044 
-3055 KKLSWKSSNTAI
+3055 
-3067 ATVSN
+3067 
-3072 GTISGKKPGSCQV
+3072 
-3085 TVSTTDGSGISKTI
+3085 
-3099 AVTVTK
+3099 
-3105 KPVPPKPAQN
+3105 
-3115 NTNKSGGDGVP
+3115 
-3126 RVGDVVT
+3126 
-3133 FNGKYYYDSWGK
+3133 
-3145 RPAGSLYSGVKNG
+3145 GVK
-3158 VVIDNFSSRDYG
+3158 IIIAPYM
-3170 GSARYTGD
+3170 
-3178 LKVHIKSRDG
+3178 KS
-3188 RHGDLGWVRLSQI
+3188 I
-3201 SGYAKGTPGVD
+3201 
-3212 RDQIAIVDE
+3212 
-3221 EGRELQIPNGKGG
+3221 
-3234 RITKLEKGTGV
+3234 
-3245 IPHTATEKLMA
+3245 
-3256 LSEQLD
+3256 
-3262 NNGNMVINGRTIEEY
+3262 
-3277 VNDMANMQSIAV
+3277 
-3289 PDFSDVTA
+3289 
-3297 SVVSQLEGK
+3297 
-3306 GMGNVTVEY
+3306 
-3315 NQPVTFNSVD
+3315 
-3325 KNDIPQMEEFLKRAR
+3325 
-3340 EDTTKYIVKELR
+3340 
-3352 KGGMQIRR
+3352 

>member
-1 MAEDF
+1 
-6 RIQVET
+6 
-12 DLDTS
+12 
-17 KAEQKLNAL
+17 
-26 LKEKR
+26 
-31 QIKLDIDINNQNV
+31 
-44 KNISKNIEKGIKDTR
+44 
-59 IDTSAITK
+59 
-67 QLADSFNISD
+67 
-77 KSVLKNLNKQ
+77 
-87 LNNMVSSLGKTWNG
+87 
-101 SKFDFGKATGF
+101 
-112 YSGLDSMA
+112 MA
-120 KTIATNSKLVKSAT
+120 KTITTNSKLVKSAT

-147 KIYVSDDLKKAL
+147 KIYISDDLKKAL

-207 ADQIIHVFDLVKKAR
+207 ADQIIHVFDLIKKAR
-222 QDMTQSMNFS
+222 QDMTQSINFS
-232 DLSTNQKFDVTSSA
+232 DLSANQKFDVTSSA

-251 TMGKEVAD
+251 SMGKEVAD
-259 KLKSNIQSATEASK
+259 KLKNNIQSATEASK

-284 EKIAS
+284 EKITS

-330 GDEPVKVDIDVDV
+330 GDEPVKVDIDIDR

-368 DIASRIKAAVDGIT
+368 DIASKIKAVVDGIT
-382 DIELDLKVNTDSVR
+382 DIELDLKVNTDSVK

-405 IEPEVDESG
+405 IEPEVDESR

-420 ALHNINTA
+420 ALHNVNTA

-543 SKVSDLSASDSTQY
+543 SKVSDLSAADSTQY

-720 VFRTLMENYD
+720 VFRTLMENYE

-793 DFTEKTQILKG
+793 DFIEKTQILKG

-877 DAQRV
+877 DAQRI

-889 MSASEAEAAVSAMG
+889 MSASEAEAAVSSMG

-926 ATLMANPLILVATG
+926 ATLMANPLILVTAG

-1066 KNRGYNLGTFS
+1066 KDRGYNLGTFS

-1103 DFGIDERG
+1103 DFGTDERG
-1111 QGAIFKFTGKAEN
+1111 QGAIFKFTGKAED

-1150 TFLDSILDQSSKSLK
+1150 TFLDSILEQSSKSLK

-1211 DALSSGDTSKIKE
+1211 DALSSGDTSKIE
-1224 AKSAFDD
+1224 SAESAFNK
-1231 VKNSVDGVV
+1231 VKESVDSVT
-1240 EKYPQFKSLFNE
+1240 KSYPEFKSLFDE
-1252 VGSSLDKTAVKAN
+1252 VGESLDKSAVKAYDFQKALN
-1265 NFKNALTGQN
+1265 DSSMKDVVSQFK
-1275 NDKFDTGLVKQYNTQ
+1275 D
-1290 LQNSKKLMESMSDE
+1290 LQ
-1304 QKKFGNVSNTERP
+1304 
-1317 VIFWSDDEI
+1317 
-1326 KKQSTALKSWGE
+1326 
-1338 DLESLKGSYS
+1338 
-1348 TVMGT
+1348 
-1353 SSEFDGVEIAFTPI
+1353 
-1367 LKMPDG
+1367 
-1373 SGKVM
+1373 
-1378 SSNQMST
+1378 
-1385 YINSLIQEACKDG
+1385 
-1398 NGWTNEELFD
+1398 
-1408 LDTKGLDIDGVHIS
+1408 
-1422 NMIADIGDTAAETGE
+1422 
-1437 KMHSVQE
+1437 
-1444 PLYEWAESYAKIQDK
+1444 
-1459 AKEAGIS
+1459 
-1466 TEKYIDKSNKLLDFA
+1466 
-1481 DKVSELKELNDVD
+1481 DVD

-1547 TVSVDALSESFSK
+1547 TVSVDALNESFSK
-1560 AQTSIQQTMSDLDS
+1560 AQTSIQQTMSDLDN

-1651 NEQMAKAV
+1651 NEQIAKAK
-1659 FNGEDISGLQSQ
+1659 FMDEDISGLQSQ

-1758 AYEEAMPKIKRYFT
+1758 AYEEAMPKIERYFT

-1792 SHMNE
+1792 AHMNE

-1859 ALDGMNDTSLDG
+1859 ALDSMNDTTLDG

-1879 SAVTDSIDKVKDYI
+1879 SAVTDSIDRVKEYI

-1993 NVDASQVDGSVG
+1993 SVDSSQVDGSVG
-2005 NAISKLQEYQT
+2005 DAISKIQEYQT

-2079 VDVKA
+2079 IDVKA

-2098 MISAI
+2098 TISAI

-2146 KNATVTYSVVVAGQ
+2146 KNATVTYSVVIAGQ

-2190 TAHAKGTTNVSSNG
+2190 TAHAKGTTNISSNG

-2216 VNELKPEIV
+2216 VNELKPEII

-2305 SKKKNT
+2305 SKKKNS
-2311 SSSKSSGTK
+2311 SSSKSLGTK

-2429 DLKKKIDDYKTYYKD
+2429 DLKKKIDDYKTYYRD

-2481 DAIKDVADSKME
+2481 DAIKDVADSKIE

-2500 AVDNGDNISNL
+2500 AIDNGDNISNL

-2533 AEVNS
+2533 EEVNS
-2538 QLSSGLLKQG
+2538 QLSSRLLKQG

-2600 KLDKYASLLESQDK
+2600 KLDKYASLLEAQNK

-2627 NNAQVQKNQEQR
+2627 NNTQVQKNQEQR

-2872 DAEDDLNTTKQD
+2872 DAEDDLNTTKQN
-2884 HKDDLIDQGF
+2884 HKDDLISEGF
-2894 QKMSDDLNQMLED
+2894 QKMSNDLNQMLED

-2984 SKPSS
+2984 KKPSS
-2989 SASGTDTSGIKDNA
+2989 SASGTNTSGIKDNA
-3003 SENNKITENI
+3003 SKNDKITENI

-3027 KVSKSSVSIEEG
+3027 TVSKSSVSIEEG

-3105 KPVPPKPAQN
+3105 KPDPPKPVIPS
-3115 NTNKSGGDGVP
+3115 NKGGDGVP

-3145 RPAGSLYSGVKNG
+3145 RPAGSLYSGVANG
-3158 VVIDNFSSRDYG
+3158 VVIDSYSSKDFG
-3170 GSARYTGD
+3170 GNAKYTGD
-3178 LKVHIKSRDG
+3178 LKVHIKYADG
-3188 RHGDLGWVRLSQI
+3188 RYGDLGWVRLSQI
-3201 SGYAKGTPGVD
+3201 SGYATGTSGVD

-3277 VNDMANMQSIAV
+3277 VNDMTNMQSIVV

-3306 GMGNVTVEY
+3306 GMGNVMVEY

>member
-31 QIKLDIDINNQNV
+31 QIKLDIDINNQNI
-44 KNISKNIEKGIKDTR
+44 KNISKNIEKGIKDTK
-59 IDTSAITK
+59 IDTSALTK

-87 LNNMVSSLGKTWNG
+87 LNSMVTNLGKTWNG

-112 YSGLDSMA
+112 YSGLDGMA
-120 KTIATNSKLVKSAT
+120 KTITTNSRLVKSAT

-147 KIYVSDDLKKAL
+147 KIYISDDLKKAL

-207 ADQIIHVFDLVKKAR
+207 ADQIIHVFDLIKKAR
-222 QDMTQSMNFS
+222 QDMTQSINFS
-232 DLSTNQKFDVTSSA
+232 DLSANQKFDVTSSA

-251 TMGKEVAD
+251 SMGKEVAD
-259 KLKSNIQSATEASK
+259 KLKNNIQSATEASK

-284 EKIAS
+284 EKITS

-318 SNLRSSISKIAS
+318 SNLRSSISKIAY
-330 GDEPVKVDIDVDV
+330 GDEPVKIDIDVDR
-343 NGLQEKLNSACHDM
+343 NGLQEKLNTACHDM

-363 KIDSE
+363 KMDSE
-368 DIASRIKAAVDGIT
+368 DIASKIKAAVDGIT

-405 IEPEVDESG
+405 IEPEVDESE

-420 ALHNINTA
+420 ALHNVNTA

-693 LADKWSSLNQVQQNE
+693 LADKWGSLNQVQQNE

-871 SSTALT
+871 SSTELT

-1036 AKMQSLAQEEAKKYL
+1036 SKMQSLAQEEAKKYL

-1103 DFGIDERG
+1103 DFGTDERG

-1150 TFLDSILDQSSKSLK
+1150 TFLDSILEQSSKSLK

-1211 DALSSGDTSKIKE
+1211 DALTSGDTSKIE
-1224 AKSAFDD
+1224 SAESAFNK
-1231 VKNSVDGVV
+1231 VKESVNSVT
-1240 EKYPQFKSLFNE
+1240 KSYPEFKSLFDE
-1252 VGSSLDKTAVKAN
+1252 VGESLDKSAVKAYDFQKALN
-1265 NFKNALTGQN
+1265 DSSMKDVVSQFK
-1275 NDKFDTGLVKQYNTQ
+1275 D
-1290 LQNSKKLMESMSDE
+1290 LQ
-1304 QKKFGNVSNTERP
+1304 
-1317 VIFWSDDEI
+1317 
-1326 KKQSTALKSWGE
+1326 
-1338 DLESLKGSYS
+1338 
-1348 TVMGT
+1348 
-1353 SSEFDGVEIAFTPI
+1353 
-1367 LKMPDG
+1367 
-1373 SGKVM
+1373 
-1378 SSNQMST
+1378 
-1385 YINSLIQEACKDG
+1385 
-1398 NGWTNEELFD
+1398 
-1408 LDTKGLDIDGVHIS
+1408 
-1422 NMIADIGDTAAETGE
+1422 
-1437 KMHSVQE
+1437 
-1444 PLYEWAESYAKIQDK
+1444 
-1459 AKEAGIS
+1459 
-1466 TEKYIDKSNKLLDFA
+1466 
-1481 DKVSELKELNDVD
+1481 DVD

-1519 IELGVVS
+1519 IELGIVS

-1547 TVSVDALSESFSK
+1547 TVSVDALNESFSK

-1574 MKSILA
+1574 MKSIMA

-1612 NGYHINRKALEQLQ
+1612 NGYHINRKALAQLQ

-1651 NEQMAKAV
+1651 NEQIAKAK
-1659 FNGEDISGLQSQ
+1659 FMDEDISGLQSQ

-1758 AYEEAMPKIKRYFT
+1758 AYEEAMPKIERYFT

-1792 SHMNE
+1792 AHMNE

-1859 ALDGMNDTSLDG
+1859 ALDSMNDTTLDG

-1879 SAVTDSIDKVKDYI
+1879 SAVTDSIDRVKEYI

-1993 NVDASQVDGSVG
+1993 SVDSSQVDGSVG
-2005 NAISKLQEYQT
+2005 DAISKIQEYQT

-2079 VDVKA
+2079 IDVKA

-2098 MISAI
+2098 TISAI

-2146 KNATVTYSVVVAGQ
+2146 KNATVTYSVVIAGQ

-2177 SVSPANGTAHSLG
+2177 
-2190 TAHAKGTTNVSSNG
+2190 
-2204 NWGLRKDEPRAL
+2204 
-2216 VNELKPEIV
+2216 
-2225 VRDGEPFIVNGG
+2225 
-2237 DPAFTSLKKD
+2237 
-2247 DIVFN
+2247 
-2252 GEQSEALLKNGYVTG
+2252 
-2267 SHGKLAYEG
+2267 
-2276 GAHSLGSAFSSG
+2276 
-2288 TGKFN
+2288 
-2293 VKSSG
+2293 
-2298 SKANSTS
+2298 
-2305 SKKKNT
+2305 
-2311 SSSKSSGTK
+2311 
-2320 SSGSSK
+2320 
-2326 SSSNSSSD
+2326 
-2334 STKDKTEE
+2334 
-2342 VIDWIE
+2342 
-2348 VYLNEMSRAT
+2348 
-2358 EIAVD
+2358 
-2363 NIDRAIGLAS
+2363 
-2373 KQAKSYEAIGKVQ
+2373 
-2386 EEITA
+2386 
-2391 NQRAADKYLAKANSV
+2391 
-2406 GLNETYASKV
+2406 
-2416 RNGTLDIETITDE
+2416 
-2429 DLKKKIDDYKTYYKD
+2429 
-2444 YEDSLDKVRDLE
+2444 
-2456 DKLSDLAEKRLEIIE
+2456 
-2471 KEYDAIVDIN
+2471 
-2481 DAIKDVADSKME
+2481 IKDVADSKIE

-2500 AVDNGDNISNL
+2500 AIDNGDNISNL

-2533 AEVNS
+2533 EEVNS
-2538 QLSSGLLKQG
+2538 QLSSRLLKQG

-2572 LIELQD
+2572 LIELQN

-2600 KLDKYASLLESQDK
+2600 KLDKYASLLEAQNK

-2627 NNAQVQKNQEQR
+2627 NNTQVQKNQEQR

-2766 SLDEYNDKSSEYRK
+2766 SLDEYNDKSSEYRR

-2872 DAEDDLNTTKQD
+2872 DAEDDLNTTKQN
-2884 HKDDLIDQGF
+2884 HKDDLISEGF
-2894 QKMSDDLNQMLED
+2894 QKLSDDLNQMLED

-2946 NTGWVGSNDFNNNQ
+2946 NTGWIGSNDFNNIQ

-2984 SKPSS
+2984 KKPSS
-2989 SASGTDTSGIKDNA
+2989 SASGTDTSGIKDND

-3027 KVSKSSVSIEEG
+3027 TVSKSSVSIEEG

-3072 GTISGKKPGSCQV
+3072 GTISGKKPGSCQI

-3105 KPVPPKPAQN
+3105 KPNPPKPAQS

-3188 RHGDLGWVRLSQI
+3188 RYGDLGWVRLSQI

-3245 IPHTATEKLMA
+3245 ISHTATEKLMA

-3297 SVVSQLEGK
+3297 SVVSQLESK
-3306 GMGNVTVEY
+3306 GMGNVMVEY

>member
-1 MAEDF
+1 M
-6 RIQVET
+6 
-12 DLDTS
+12 
-17 KAEQKLNAL
+17 
-26 LKEKR
+26 
-31 QIKLDIDINNQNV
+31 
-44 KNISKNIEKGIKDTR
+44 
-59 IDTSAITK
+59 
-67 QLADSFNISD
+67 
-77 KSVLKNLNKQ
+77 
-87 LNNMVSSLGKTWNG
+87 
-101 SKFDFGKATGF
+101 
-112 YSGLDSMA
+112 
-120 KTIATNSKLVKSAT
+120 KSAT

-147 KIYVSDDLKKAL
+147 KIYISDDLKKAL

-207 ADQIIHVFDLVKKAR
+207 ADQIIHVFDLIKKAR
-222 QDMTQSMNFS
+222 QDMTQSINFS
-232 DLSTNQKFDVTSSA
+232 DLSANQKFDVTSSA

-251 TMGKEVAD
+251 SMGKEVAD
-259 KLKSNIQSATEASK
+259 KLKNNIQSATEASK

-284 EKIAS
+284 EKITS

-318 SNLRSSISKIAS
+318 SNLRSSISKIAY
-330 GDEPVKVDIDVDV
+330 GDEPVKIDIDVDR
-343 NGLQEKLNSACHDM
+343 NGLQEKLNTACHDM

-363 KIDSE
+363 KMDSE
-368 DIASRIKAAVDGIT
+368 DIASKIKAAVDGIT

-405 IEPEVDESG
+405 IEPEVDESE

-420 ALHNINTA
+420 ALHNVNTA

-693 LADKWSSLNQVQQNE
+693 LADKWGSLNQVQQNE

-871 SSTALT
+871 SSTELT

-1036 AKMQSLAQEEAKKYL
+1036 SKMQSLAQEEAKKYL

-1103 DFGIDERG
+1103 DFGTDERG

-1150 TFLDSILDQSSKSLK
+1150 TFLDSILEQSSKSLK

-1211 DALSSGDTSKIKE
+1211 DALTSGDTSKIE
-1224 AKSAFDD
+1224 SAESAFNK
-1231 VKNSVDGVV
+1231 VKESVNSVT
-1240 EKYPQFKSLFNE
+1240 KSYPEFKSLFDE
-1252 VGSSLDKTAVKAN
+1252 VGESLDKSAVKAYDFQKALN
-1265 NFKNALTGQN
+1265 DSSMKDVVSQFK
-1275 NDKFDTGLVKQYNTQ
+1275 D
-1290 LQNSKKLMESMSDE
+1290 LQ
-1304 QKKFGNVSNTERP
+1304 
-1317 VIFWSDDEI
+1317 
-1326 KKQSTALKSWGE
+1326 
-1338 DLESLKGSYS
+1338 
-1348 TVMGT
+1348 
-1353 SSEFDGVEIAFTPI
+1353 
-1367 LKMPDG
+1367 
-1373 SGKVM
+1373 
-1378 SSNQMST
+1378 
-1385 YINSLIQEACKDG
+1385 
-1398 NGWTNEELFD
+1398 
-1408 LDTKGLDIDGVHIS
+1408 
-1422 NMIADIGDTAAETGE
+1422 
-1437 KMHSVQE
+1437 
-1444 PLYEWAESYAKIQDK
+1444 
-1459 AKEAGIS
+1459 
-1466 TEKYIDKSNKLLDFA
+1466 
-1481 DKVSELKELNDVD
+1481 DVD

-1519 IELGVVS
+1519 IELGIVS

-1547 TVSVDALSESFSK
+1547 TVSVDALNESFSK

-1574 MKSILA
+1574 MKSIMA

-1612 NGYHINRKALEQLQ
+1612 NGYHINRKALAQLQ

-1651 NEQMAKAV
+1651 NEQIAKAK
-1659 FNGEDISGLQSQ
+1659 FMDEDISGLQSQ

-1758 AYEEAMPKIKRYFT
+1758 AYEEAMPKIERYFT

-1792 SHMNE
+1792 AHMNE

-1859 ALDGMNDTSLDG
+1859 ALDSMNDTTLDG

-1879 SAVTDSIDKVKDYI
+1879 SAVTDSIDRVKEYI

-1993 NVDASQVDGSVG
+1993 SVDSSQVDGSVG
-2005 NAISKLQEYQT
+2005 DAISKIQEYQT

-2079 VDVKA
+2079 IDVKA

-2098 MISAI
+2098 TISAI

-2146 KNATVTYSVVVAGQ
+2146 KNATVTYSVVIAGQ

-2190 TAHAKGTTNVSSNG
+2190 TAHAKGTTNISSNG

-2216 VNELKPEIV
+2216 VNELKPEII

-2305 SKKKNT
+2305 SKKKNS
-2311 SSSKSSGTK
+2311 SSSKSLGTK

-2429 DLKKKIDDYKTYYKD
+2429 DLKKKIDDYKTYYRD

-2481 DAIKDVADSKME
+2481 DAIKDVADSKIE

-2500 AVDNGDNISNL
+2500 AIDNGDNISNL

-2533 AEVNS
+2533 EEVNS
-2538 QLSSGLLKQG
+2538 QLSSRLLKQG

-2600 KLDKYASLLESQDK
+2600 KLDKYASLLEAQNK

-2627 NNAQVQKNQEQR
+2627 NNTQVQKNQEQR

-2766 SLDEYNDKSSEYRK
+2766 SLDEYNDKSSEYRR

-2872 DAEDDLNTTKQD
+2872 DAEDDLNTTKQN
-2884 HKDDLIDQGF
+2884 HKDDLISEGF
-2894 QKMSDDLNQMLED
+2894 QKLSDDLNQMLED

-2946 NTGWVGSNDFNNNQ
+2946 NTGWIGSNDFNNIQ

-2984 SKPSS
+2984 KKPSS
-2989 SASGTDTSGIKDNA
+2989 SASGTDTSGIKDND

-3027 KVSKSSVSIEEG
+3027 TVSKSSVSIEEG

-3072 GTISGKKPGSCQV
+3072 GTISGKKPGSCQI

-3099 AVTVTK
+3099 AVYTVI
-3105 KPVPPKPAQN
+3105 
-3115 NTNKSGGDGVP
+3115 
-3126 RVGDVVT
+3126 
-3133 FNGKYYYDSWGK
+3133 F
-3145 RPAGSLYSGVKNG
+3145 
-3158 VVIDNFSSRDYG
+3158 
-3170 GSARYTGD
+3170 
-3178 LKVHIKSRDG
+3178 
-3188 RHGDLGWVRLSQI
+3188 
-3201 SGYAKGTPGVD
+3201 
-3212 RDQIAIVDE
+3212 
-3221 EGRELQIPNGKGG
+3221 
-3234 RITKLEKGTGV
+3234 
-3245 IPHTATEKLMA
+3245 
-3256 LSEQLD
+3256 
-3262 NNGNMVINGRTIEEY
+3262 
-3277 VNDMANMQSIAV
+3277 
-3289 PDFSDVTA
+3289 
-3297 SVVSQLEGK
+3297 
-3306 GMGNVTVEY
+3306 
-3315 NQPVTFNSVD
+3315 
-3325 KNDIPQMEEFLKRAR
+3325 
-3340 EDTTKYIVKELR
+3340 
-3352 KGGMQIRR
+3352 

>member
-31 QIKLDIDINNQNV
+31 QIKLDIDINNQNI
-44 KNISKNIEKGIKDTR
+44 KNISKNIEKGIKDTK
-59 IDTSAITK
+59 IDTSALTK

-87 LNNMVSSLGKTWNG
+87 LNSMVTNLGKTWNG

-112 YSGLDSMA
+112 YSGLDGMA
-120 KTIATNSKLVKSAT
+120 KTITTNSKLVKSAT

-147 KIYVSDDLKKAL
+147 KIYISDDLKKAL

-207 ADQIIHVFDLVKKAR
+207 ADQIIHVFDLIKKAR
-222 QDMTQSMNFS
+222 QDMTQSINFS
-232 DLSTNQKFDVTSSA
+232 DLSANQKFDVTSSA

-251 TMGKEVAD
+251 SMGKEVAD
-259 KLKSNIQSATEASK
+259 KLKNNIQSATEASK

-284 EKIAS
+284 EKITS

-330 GDEPVKVDIDVDV
+330 GDEPVKVDIDIDR

-368 DIASRIKAAVDGIT
+368 DIASKIKAVVDGIT
-382 DIELDLKVNTDSVR
+382 DIELDLKVNTDSVK

-405 IEPEVDESG
+405 IEPEVDESR

-420 ALHNINTA
+420 ALHNVNTA

-543 SKVSDLSASDSTQY
+543 SKVSDLSAADSTQY

-720 VFRTLMENYD
+720 VFRTLMENYE

-793 DFTEKTQILKG
+793 DFIEKTQILKG

-877 DAQRV
+877 DAQRI

-889 MSASEAEAAVSAMG
+889 MSASEAEAAVSSMG

-926 ATLMANPLILVATG
+926 ATLMANPLILVTAG

-1066 KNRGYNLGTFS
+1066 KDRGYNLGTFS

-1103 DFGIDERG
+1103 DFGTDERG
-1111 QGAIFKFTGKAEN
+1111 QGAIFKFTGKAED

-1150 TFLDSILDQSSKSLK
+1150 TFLDSILEQSSKSLK

-1211 DALSSGDTSKIKE
+1211 DALSSGDTSKIE
-1224 AKSAFDD
+1224 SAESAFNK
-1231 VKNSVDGVV
+1231 VKESVDSVT
-1240 EKYPQFKSLFNE
+1240 KSYPEFKSLFDE
-1252 VGSSLDKTAVKAN
+1252 VGESLDKSAVKAYDFQKALN
-1265 NFKNALTGQN
+1265 DSSMKDVVSQFK
-1275 NDKFDTGLVKQYNTQ
+1275 D
-1290 LQNSKKLMESMSDE
+1290 LQ
-1304 QKKFGNVSNTERP
+1304 
-1317 VIFWSDDEI
+1317 
-1326 KKQSTALKSWGE
+1326 
-1338 DLESLKGSYS
+1338 
-1348 TVMGT
+1348 
-1353 SSEFDGVEIAFTPI
+1353 
-1367 LKMPDG
+1367 
-1373 SGKVM
+1373 
-1378 SSNQMST
+1378 
-1385 YINSLIQEACKDG
+1385 
-1398 NGWTNEELFD
+1398 
-1408 LDTKGLDIDGVHIS
+1408 
-1422 NMIADIGDTAAETGE
+1422 
-1437 KMHSVQE
+1437 
-1444 PLYEWAESYAKIQDK
+1444 
-1459 AKEAGIS
+1459 
-1466 TEKYIDKSNKLLDFA
+1466 
-1481 DKVSELKELNDVD
+1481 DVD

-1547 TVSVDALSESFSK
+1547 TVSVDALNESFSK
-1560 AQTSIQQTMSDLDS
+1560 AQTSIQQTMSDLDN

-1651 NEQMAKAV
+1651 NEQIAKAK
-1659 FNGEDISGLQSQ
+1659 FMDEDISGLQSQ

-1758 AYEEAMPKIKRYFT
+1758 AYEEAMPKIERYFT

-1792 SHMNE
+1792 AHMNE

-1859 ALDGMNDTSLDG
+1859 ALDSMNDTTLDG

-1879 SAVTDSIDKVKDYI
+1879 SAVTDSIDRVKEYI

-1993 NVDASQVDGSVG
+1993 SVDSSQVDGSVG
-2005 NAISKLQEYQT
+2005 DAISKIQEYQT

-2079 VDVKA
+2079 IDVKA

-2098 MISAI
+2098 TISAI

-2146 KNATVTYSVVVAGQ
+2146 KNATVTYSVVIAGQ

-2190 TAHAKGTTNVSSNG
+2190 TAHAKGTTNISSNG

-2216 VNELKPEIV
+2216 VNELKPEII

-2305 SKKKNT
+2305 SKKKNS
-2311 SSSKSSGTK
+2311 SSSKSLGTK

-2429 DLKKKIDDYKTYYKD
+2429 DLKKKIDDYKTYYRD

-2481 DAIKDVADSKME
+2481 DAIKDVADSKIE

-2500 AVDNGDNISNL
+2500 AIDNGDNISNL

-2533 AEVNS
+2533 EEVNS
-2538 QLSSGLLKQG
+2538 QLSSRLLKQG

-2600 KLDKYASLLESQDK
+2600 KLDKYASLLEAQNK

-2627 NNAQVQKNQEQR
+2627 NNTQVQKNQEQR

-2872 DAEDDLNTTKQD
+2872 DAEDDLNTTKQN
-2884 HKDDLIDQGF
+2884 HKDDLISEGF
-2894 QKMSDDLNQMLED
+2894 QKMSNDLNQMLED

-2984 SKPSS
+2984 KKPSS
-2989 SASGTDTSGIKDNA
+2989 SASGTNTSGIKDNA
-3003 SENNKITENI
+3003 SKNDKITENI

-3027 KVSKSSVSIEEG
+3027 TVSKSSVSIEEG

-3105 KPVPPKPAQN
+3105 KPDPPKPVIPS
-3115 NTNKSGGDGVP
+3115 NKGGDGVP

-3145 RPAGSLYSGVKNG
+3145 RPAGSLYSGVANG
-3158 VVIDNFSSRDYG
+3158 VVIDSYSSKDFG
-3170 GSARYTGD
+3170 GNAKYTGD
-3178 LKVHIKSRDG
+3178 LKVHIKSADG
-3188 RHGDLGWVRLSQI
+3188 RYGDLGWVRLSQI
-3201 SGYAKGTPGVD
+3201 SGYATGTSGVD

-3277 VNDMANMQSIAV
+3277 VNDMTNMQSIVV

-3306 GMGNVTVEY
+3306 GMGNVMVEY

>member
-112 YSGLDSMA
+112 YSGLDGMA

-159 GGDTYKELLQNNIGK
+159 GGDNYKELLQNNIGK
-174 ITKDAKKGISV
+174 ITKDAKKGISI

-232 DLSTNQKFDVTSSA
+232 ELSANQKFDVTSSA

-259 KLKSNIQSATEASK
+259 KLKNNIQSATEASK

-330 GDEPVKVDIDVDV
+330 GDEPVKVDIDIDR
-343 NGLQEKLNSACHDM
+343 NGLQEKLNSACYDM

-368 DIASRIKAAVDGIT
+368 DIASKIKAAVDGIT
-382 DIELDLKVNTDSVR
+382 DIELDLKVNTDSVK

-405 IEPEVDESG
+405 IEPEVDESR

-420 ALHNINTA
+420 ALHNVNTA

-693 LADKWSSLNQVQQNE
+693 LAEKWSSLNQVQQNE

-774 SLISDD
+774 SLISND

-1036 AKMQSLAQEEAKKYL
+1036 SKMQSLAQEEAKKYL

-1103 DFGIDERG
+1103 DFGTDERG

-1135 IRDLKSEMQDNGQDT
+1135 VRDLKSEMQDNGQDT
-1150 TFLDSILDQSSKSLK
+1150 TFLDSILEQSSKSLK

-1211 DALSSGDTSKIKE
+1211 DALTSGDTSKIE
-1224 AKSAFDD
+1224 SAESAFNK
-1231 VKNSVDGVV
+1231 VKESVNSVT
-1240 EKYPQFKSLFNE
+1240 KSYPEFKSLFDE
-1252 VGSSLDKTAVKAN
+1252 VGESLDKSAVKAYDFQKALN
-1265 NFKNALTGQN
+1265 DSSMKDVVSQFK
-1275 NDKFDTGLVKQYNTQ
+1275 D
-1290 LQNSKKLMESMSDE
+1290 LQ
-1304 QKKFGNVSNTERP
+1304 
-1317 VIFWSDDEI
+1317 
-1326 KKQSTALKSWGE
+1326 
-1338 DLESLKGSYS
+1338 
-1348 TVMGT
+1348 
-1353 SSEFDGVEIAFTPI
+1353 
-1367 LKMPDG
+1367 
-1373 SGKVM
+1373 
-1378 SSNQMST
+1378 
-1385 YINSLIQEACKDG
+1385 
-1398 NGWTNEELFD
+1398 
-1408 LDTKGLDIDGVHIS
+1408 
-1422 NMIADIGDTAAETGE
+1422 
-1437 KMHSVQE
+1437 
-1444 PLYEWAESYAKIQDK
+1444 
-1459 AKEAGIS
+1459 
-1466 TEKYIDKSNKLLDFA
+1466 
-1481 DKVSELKELNDVD
+1481 DVD

-1519 IELGVVS
+1519 IELGIVS

-1547 TVSVDALSESFSK
+1547 TVSVDALNESFSK

-1574 MKSILA
+1574 MKSIMA

-1612 NGYHINRKALEQLQ
+1612 NGYHINRKALAQLQ

-1651 NEQMAKAV
+1651 NEQIAKAK
-1659 FNGEDISGLQSQ
+1659 FMDEDISGLQSQ

-1740 DLMSNKDLSNASN
+1740 DLMSNKDLSMASN

-1838 NLDEPVASLEELKS
+1838 NLDQPVASLEELKS

-1879 SAVTDSIDKVKDYI
+1879 SAVTDSIDKVKEYI
-1893 QQVQDS
+1893 QQIQDS

-2190 TAHAKGTTNVSSNG
+2190 TAYAKGTTNVSSNG

-2216 VNELKPEIV
+2216 VNELKPEII

-2311 SSSKSSGTK
+2311 SSSGAK
-2320 SSGSSK
+2320 SSGSSNK

-2334 STKDKTEE
+2334 SSKDKTEE

-2348 VYLNEMSRAT
+2348 IYLNEMSRAT

-2373 KQAKSYEAIGKVQ
+2373 KQAKAYEAIGKVQ

-2600 KLDKYASLLESQDK
+2600 KLDKYASLLEAQDK

-2894 QKMSDDLNQMLED
+2894 QKLSDDLNQMLED

-2946 NTGWVGSNDFNNNQ
+2946 NTGWIGSNDFNNNQ

-2984 SKPSS
+2984 RKPSS

-3003 SENNKITENI
+3003 SKNDKITENI

-3027 KVSKSSVSIEEG
+3027 TVSKSSVSIEEG

-3072 GTISGKKPGSCQV
+3072 GTISGKKPGSCQI

-3105 KPVPPKPAQN
+3105 KPDPPKPAIPS
-3115 NTNKSGGDGVP
+3115 NKGGDGVP

-3158 VVIDNFSSRDYG
+3158 VVIDSYSSRDYG

-3178 LKVHIKSRDG
+3178 LKVHIKSADG
-3188 RHGDLGWVRLSQI
+3188 RYGDLGWVRLSQI

-3289 PDFSDVTA
+3289 PDFSDVSA
-3297 SVVSQLEGK
+3297 SVVGQLESK
-3306 GMGNVTVEY
+3306 GMGNVMVENHYDSLLTVEG
-3315 NQPVTFNSVD
+3315 NVD
-3325 KNDIPQMEEFLKRAR
+3325 KDTLPGLEDILKRSY
-3340 EDTTKYIVKELR
+3340 EYTSKQMVKELR

>member
-31 QIKLDIDINNQNV
+31 QIKLDIDINNQNI
-44 KNISKNIEKGIKDTR
+44 KNISKNIEKGIKNTK

-67 QLADSFNISD
+67 QLADSFNITD
-77 KSVLKNLNKQ
+77 KSVLRNLNKQ
-87 LNNMVSSLGKTWNG
+87 LNSMVTDLGKSWNG
-101 SKFDFGKATGF
+101 NKFDFGKATGF
-112 YSGLDSMA
+112 YSGLDDMA
-120 KTIATNSKLVKSAT
+120 KTITTNSKVVKSAT

-159 GGDTYKELLQNNIGK
+159 GGDNYKELLQNNIGK
-174 ITKDAKKGISV
+174 ITKDAKKGISI

-232 DLSTNQKFDVTSSA
+232 ELSANQKFDVTSSA

-259 KLKSNIQSATEASK
+259 KLKNNIQSATEASK

-330 GDEPVKVDIDVDV
+330 GDESVKVDIDVDR

-368 DIASRIKAAVDGIT
+368 DIASKIKAAVDGIT

-405 IEPEVDESG
+405 IEPEVDESE

-420 ALHNINTA
+420 ALHNVNTA

-453 NVMQDMLYKIADGA
+453 NVMQDALYKIADGA
-467 REAVGTVKELNDSI
+467 REAVGTVKEFNDI
-481 TSLEMA
+481 KTNLAMA
-487 TGENYNTVKQMMS
+487 TNADSDYINNLMEDYNALA
-500 QYNEMGQELGSITT
+500 EELGSVTSSV
-514 DIAEGAD
+514 AESAD
-521 SWLRQGKSVQETNQL
+521 SWLRQGRSMKDTNSL
-536 LKDSMVL
+536 IKDSLVL
-543 SKVSDLSASDSTQY
+543 SKDAELSSSDASEILTATLNGYQMAADQASRVNDILTSIDLESASGADSIGKA
-557 LTSAMNGYKVAA
+557 LMKVA
-569 EDVMSIVDKVS
+569 S
-580 QVDLYSATDAGG
+580 Q
-592 LMEAM
+592 
-597 SRVST
+597 
-602 TANTAGVSMDKLLG
+602 ANNAGVSLEKTSAII
-616 YLATTGEVTQRSM
+616 ATIKDVTQDSDESIGTAMKSILSRMNQIKAGKFVDSETGESLNDTEKVLKKIGISM
-629 SSIGESFKTIF
+629 RDSNDQFKDSESILDDVANKWNTLDSNSKKATATAMAGTYQYNKFIAMMDNWDKVEKLTKTAF
-640 ARMSDIKAQNYEL
+640 NS
-653 VDEDGT
+653 DGT
-659 VELLSD
+659 A
-665 VESSLKKVG
+665 
-674 IDLRKTVTEY
+674 
-684 NSYDDVLDN
+684 N
-693 LADKWSSLNQVQQNE
+693 
-708 LSKAF
+708 
-713 AGVRQQE
+713 
-720 VFRTLMENYD
+720 
-730 RVKKYTKLAEDS
+730 
-742 AGTAEKK
+742 KK
-749 FNDNYL
+749 FEDNYL
-755 SSLEAKTQSL
+755 NSLEAKTNAL
-765 KASLESLSS
+765 KASMESLATN
-774 SLISDD
+774 LISDD
-780 MYAGVLDGTKAIV
+780 MYSGVLDGTKAITDFV
-793 DFTEKTQILKG
+793 DKTNLLKG

-811 AGGIF
+811 AGGLF
-816 AFQKI
+816 VFKQI
-821 GSWVGEAVKE
+821 GSFVKDAVQE

-889 MSASEAEAAVSAMG
+889 MSASEAEASVSAMG
-903 LSTANAAATTST
+903 LSTANATATAST
-915 LSLGTA
+915 VSLGSA
-921 FKGLW
+921 MKGLF
-926 ATLMANPLILVATG
+926 ATLAANPLILVAAG
-940 VTAAVSAYSAY
+940 VTAAVTAYSAY
-951 QQSVQESVSSAKEAG
+951 QQSVEESVSSAREAG

-1103 DFGIDERG
+1103 DFGTDERG
-1111 QGAIFKFTGKAEN
+1111 QGTIFKFTGKAEN

-1150 TFLDSILDQSSKSLK
+1150 TFLDNILDQSSKSLK

-1203 KNAVEKYN
+1203 KNVVEKYN
-1211 DALSSGDTSKIKE
+1211 DALSSGDTSKIE
-1224 AKSAFDD
+1224 SAESAFNK
-1231 VKNSVDGVV
+1231 VKESVDSVT
-1240 EKYPQFKSLFNE
+1240 KSYPEFKSLFDE
-1252 VGSSLDKTAVKAN
+1252 VGESLDKSAVKAYDFQKALN
-1265 NFKNALTGQN
+1265 DSSMKDVVSQFK
-1275 NDKFDTGLVKQYNTQ
+1275 D
-1290 LQNSKKLMESMSDE
+1290 LQ
-1304 QKKFGNVSNTERP
+1304 
-1317 VIFWSDDEI
+1317 
-1326 KKQSTALKSWGE
+1326 
-1338 DLESLKGSYS
+1338 
-1348 TVMGT
+1348 
-1353 SSEFDGVEIAFTPI
+1353 
-1367 LKMPDG
+1367 
-1373 SGKVM
+1373 
-1378 SSNQMST
+1378 
-1385 YINSLIQEACKDG
+1385 
-1398 NGWTNEELFD
+1398 
-1408 LDTKGLDIDGVHIS
+1408 
-1422 NMIADIGDTAAETGE
+1422 
-1437 KMHSVQE
+1437 
-1444 PLYEWAESYAKIQDK
+1444 
-1459 AKEAGIS
+1459 
-1466 TEKYIDKSNKLLDFA
+1466 
-1481 DKVSELKELNDVD
+1481 DVD

-1519 IELGVVS
+1519 IELGIVS

-1547 TVSVDALSESFSK
+1547 TVSVDALNESFSK

-1574 MKSILA
+1574 MKSIMA
-1580 ESVTGSGISADNVKA
+1580 ESVTGSGISSDNVKA

-1651 NEQMAKAV
+1651 NEQIAKAK
-1659 FNGEDISGLQSQ
+1659 FMDEDISGLQSQ

-1691 ATSAFQQWQDAMSG
+1691 ATSAFQQWKDAMSG

-1893 QQVQDS
+1893 QQIQDS

-1929 SDIEIGVNIDEVNS
+1929 SDIEIGVNIDEINS

-1970 QAADNLQS
+1970 EAADNLQS

-2005 NAISKLQEYQT
+2005 DAISKLQEYQT

-2079 VDVKA
+2079 IDVKA

-2098 MISAI
+2098 TISAI

-2146 KNATVTYSVVVAGQ
+2146 KNATVTYSVVIAGQ

-2216 VNELKPEIV
+2216 VNELKPEII

-2267 SHGKLAYEG
+2267 SHGRLAYEG
-2276 GAHSLGSAFSSG
+2276 GAHSLGSAFSNG

-2305 SKKKNT
+2305 SKKKNS

-2342 VIDWIE
+2342 VIDWVE

-2373 KQAKSYEAIGKVQ
+2373 KQAKAYEAIGKVQ

-2471 KEYDAIVDIN
+2471 KEYDVIVDIN

-2500 AVDNGDNISNL
+2500 AIDNGDNISNL
-2511 NKSIKAQ
+2511 NKSIKVQ

-2600 KLDKYASLLESQDK
+2600 KLDKYVSLLESQDK

-2639 NLLLEQQSV
+2639 RLLLKQQSV

-2663 NKLDESTLGLLEDN
+2663 NKLDESTIGLLEDN

-2712 LNDDAFLD
+2712 LNDDAFLN

-2740 GNVKKKIS
+2740 GNAKKKIS

-2780 EIRSATSDVKDY
+2780 EIRNATSDVKDY

-2858 ATLARVKKLKQDLA
+2858 STLARVKKLKQDLV
-2872 DAEDDLNTTKQD
+2872 DAEDDLNTTKQN
-2884 HKDDLIDQGF
+2884 HKDDLISEGF
-2894 QKMSDDLNQMLED
+2894 QKLSDDLNQMLED

-2946 NTGWVGSNDFNNNQ
+2946 NTGWIGSNDFNNNQ

-3055 KKLSWKSSNTAI
+3055 KTLTWKSSNDSV

-3085 TVSTTDGSGISKTI
+3085 TVSTTDGSGLSQII
-3099 AVTVTK
+3099 GVTVTK
-3105 KPVPPKPAQN
+3105 KPDPPKPAPAP
-3115 NTNKSGGDGVP
+3115 TVTSGGDGIP

-3145 RPAGSLYSGVKNG
+3145 RPAGSLYSGVANG
-3158 VVIDNFSSRDYG
+3158 VVIDSYSSKDFG
-3170 GSARYTGD
+3170 GNARYTGD
-3178 LKVHIKSRDG
+3178 LKVHIKSADG
-3188 RHGDLGWVRLSQI
+3188 RYGDLGWVRLSQI
-3201 SGYAKGTPGVD
+3201 SGYAKGTTGVD

-3245 IPHTATEKLMA
+3245 IKHTATEKLMA
-3256 LSEQLD
+3256 LSDQLD
-3262 NNGNMVINGRTIEEY
+3262 NNGDMVINGRTIEEY

-3306 GMGNVTVEY
+3306 GMGNVTVENHY
-3315 NQPVTFNSVD
+3315 DSLLTVEGNVD
-3325 KNDIPQMEEFLKRAR
+3325 KDALPGLEDILKRSYEYTSKQMIKEAR
-3340 EDTTKYIVKELR
+3340 KVGTK
-3352 KGGMQIRR
+3352 IRR

>member
-31 QIKLDIDINNQNV
+31 QIKLDIDINNQNI
-44 KNISKNIEKGIKDTR
+44 KNISKNIEKGIKNTK

-67 QLADSFNISD
+67 QLADSFNITD
-77 KSVLKNLNKQ
+77 KSVLRNLNKQ
-87 LNNMVSSLGKTWNG
+87 LNSMVTDLGKSWNG
-101 SKFDFGKATGF
+101 NKFDFGKATGF
-112 YSGLDSMA
+112 YSGLDDMA
-120 KTIATNSKLVKSAT
+120 KTITTNSKVVKSAT

-159 GGDTYKELLQNNIGK
+159 GGDNYKELLQNNIGK
-174 ITKDAKKGISV
+174 ITKDAKKGISI

-232 DLSTNQKFDVTSSA
+232 ELSANQKFDVTSSA

-259 KLKSNIQSATEASK
+259 KLKNNIQSATEASK

-330 GDEPVKVDIDVDV
+330 GDESVKVDIDVDR

-368 DIASRIKAAVDGIT
+368 DIASKIKAAVDGIT

-405 IEPEVDESG
+405 IEPEVDESE

-420 ALHNINTA
+420 ALHNVNTA

-453 NVMQDMLYKIADGA
+453 NVMQDALYKIADGA
-467 REAVGTVKELNDSI
+467 REAVGTVKEFNDI
-481 TSLEMA
+481 KTNLAMA
-487 TGENYNTVKQMMS
+487 TNADSDYINNLMKDYNALA
-500 QYNEMGQELGSITT
+500 EELGSVTSSV
-514 DIAEGAD
+514 AESAD
-521 SWLRQGKSVQETNQL
+521 SWLRQGRSMKDTNSL
-536 LKDSMVL
+536 IKDSLVL
-543 SKVSDLSASDSTQY
+543 SKDAELSSSDASEILTATLNGYQMAADQASRVNDILTSIDLESASGADSIGKA
-557 LTSAMNGYKVAA
+557 LMKVA
-569 EDVMSIVDKVS
+569 S
-580 QVDLYSATDAGG
+580 Q
-592 LMEAM
+592 
-597 SRVST
+597 
-602 TANTAGVSMDKLLG
+602 ANNAGVSLEKTSAII
-616 YLATTGEVTQRSM
+616 ATIKDVTQDSDESIGTAMKSILSRMNQIKAGKFVDSETGESLNDTEKV
-629 SSIGESFKTIF
+629 
-640 ARMSDIKAQNYEL
+640 
-653 VDEDGT
+653 
-659 VELLSD
+659 
-665 VESSLKKVG
+665 LKKIG
-674 IDLRKTVTEY
+674 ISMRDSNDQFKDSESIL
-684 NSYDDVLDN
+684 DDVANKWNTLDSN
-693 LADKWSSLNQVQQNE
+693 
-708 LSKAF
+708 SKKAT
-713 AGVRQQE
+713 A
-720 VFRTLMENYD
+720 TAM
-730 RVKKYTKLAEDS
+730 
-742 AGTAEKK
+742 AGTYQYNKFIAMMDNWDKVEKLTKTAFNSDGKANKK
-749 FNDNYL
+749 FEDNYL
-755 SSLEAKTQSL
+755 NSLEAKTNAL
-765 KASLESLSS
+765 KASMESLATN
-774 SLISDD
+774 LISDD
-780 MYAGVLDGTKAIV
+780 MYSGVLDGTKAITDFV
-793 DFTEKTQILKG
+793 DKTNLLKG

-811 AGGIF
+811 AGGLF
-816 AFQKI
+816 VFKQI
-821 GSWVGEAVKE
+821 GSFVKDAVQE

-889 MSASEAEAAVSAMG
+889 MSASEAEASVSAMG
-903 LSTANAAATTST
+903 LSTANATATAST
-915 LSLGTA
+915 VSLGSA
-921 FKGLW
+921 MKGLF
-926 ATLMANPLILVATG
+926 ATLAANPLILVAAG
-940 VTAAVSAYSAY
+940 VTAAVTAYSAY
-951 QQSVQESVSSAKEAG
+951 QQSVEESVSSAREAG

-1103 DFGIDERG
+1103 DFGTDERG

-1135 IRDLKSEMQDNGQDT
+1135 VRDLKSEMQDNGQDT
-1150 TFLDSILDQSSKSLK
+1150 TFLDSILEQSSKSLK

-1211 DALSSGDTSKIKE
+1211 DALTSGDTSKIE
-1224 AKSAFDD
+1224 SAESAFNK
-1231 VKNSVDGVV
+1231 VKESVNSVT
-1240 EKYPQFKSLFNE
+1240 KSYPEFKSLFDE
-1252 VGSSLDKTAVKAN
+1252 VGESLDKSAVKAYDFQKALN
-1265 NFKNALTGQN
+1265 DSSMKDVVSQFK
-1275 NDKFDTGLVKQYNTQ
+1275 D
-1290 LQNSKKLMESMSDE
+1290 LQ
-1304 QKKFGNVSNTERP
+1304 
-1317 VIFWSDDEI
+1317 
-1326 KKQSTALKSWGE
+1326 
-1338 DLESLKGSYS
+1338 
-1348 TVMGT
+1348 
-1353 SSEFDGVEIAFTPI
+1353 
-1367 LKMPDG
+1367 
-1373 SGKVM
+1373 
-1378 SSNQMST
+1378 
-1385 YINSLIQEACKDG
+1385 
-1398 NGWTNEELFD
+1398 
-1408 LDTKGLDIDGVHIS
+1408 
-1422 NMIADIGDTAAETGE
+1422 
-1437 KMHSVQE
+1437 
-1444 PLYEWAESYAKIQDK
+1444 
-1459 AKEAGIS
+1459 
-1466 TEKYIDKSNKLLDFA
+1466 
-1481 DKVSELKELNDVD
+1481 DVD

-1519 IELGVVS
+1519 IELGIVS

-1547 TVSVDALSESFSK
+1547 TVSVDALNESFSK

-1574 MKSILA
+1574 MKSIMA

-1612 NGYHINRKALEQLQ
+1612 NGYHINRKALAQLQ

-1651 NEQMAKAV
+1651 NEQIAKAK
-1659 FNGEDISGLQSQ
+1659 FMDEDISGLQSQ

-1970 QAADNLQS
+1970 EAADNLQS

-2005 NAISKLQEYQT
+2005 DAISKLQEYQT

-2098 MISAI
+2098 TISAI

-2177 SVSPANGTAHSLG
+2177 SVSPANGTAHFLG

-2216 VNELKPEIV
+2216 VNELKPEII

-2276 GAHSLGSAFSSG
+2276 GAHSLGSAFSNG

-2311 SSSKSSGTK
+2311 SSSGAK
-2320 SSGSSK
+2320 SSGSSNK

-2334 STKDKTEE
+2334 SSKDKTEE

-2348 VYLNEMSRAT
+2348 IYLNEMSRAT

-2373 KQAKSYEAIGKVQ
+2373 KQAKAYEAIGKVQ

-2481 DAIKDVADSKME
+2481 DAIKDVADAKME

-2500 AVDNGDNISNL
+2500 AIDNGDNISNL

-2548 SEAYQEAM
+2548 SESYQEAM

-2639 NLLLEQQSV
+2639 SLLLKQQSV

-2720 KNGAITDEGLAQIT
+2720 KNGAITDEGLVQIT

-2748 DLTTGL
+2748 DFTTGL

-2858 ATLARVKKLKQDLA
+2858 STLARVKKLRQDLA

-2894 QKMSDDLNQMLED
+2894 QKLSDDLNQMLED
-2907 TEYEISHNADKQ
+2907 TEYEISHNADRQ

-2946 NTGWVGSNDFNNNQ
+2946 DTGWVGSNDFNNNQ

-2989 SASGTDTSGIKDNA
+2989 SASGTDTSEIKDNA
-3003 SENNKITENI
+3003 SKNDKITENI

-3027 KVSKSSVSIEEG
+3027 TVSKSSVSIEEG

-3055 KKLSWKSSNTAI
+3055 KKLSWQSSNTAI

-3072 GTISGKKPGSCQV
+3072 GTISGKKPGSCQI

-3105 KPVPPKPAQN
+3105 KPDPPKPVIPS
-3115 NTNKSGGDGVP
+3115 NKGGDGVP

-3158 VVIDNFSSRDYG
+3158 VVIDSYSSKDFG
-3170 GSARYTGD
+3170 GNARYTGD

-3188 RHGDLGWVRLSQI
+3188 RYGDLGWVRLSQI

-3245 IPHTATEKLMA
+3245 IKHTATEKLMA
-3256 LSEQLD
+3256 LSDQLD
-3262 NNGNMVINGRTIEEY
+3262 NNGNMIINGRTIEEY
-3277 VNDMANMQSIAV
+3277 VNDMENMQSIAV

-3306 GMGNVTVEY
+3306 GMGNVTVENHY
-3315 NQPVTFNSVD
+3315 DSLLNVEGNVD
-3325 KNDIPQMEEFLKRAR
+3325 KDALPGLEDILKRSY
-3340 EDTTKYIVKELR
+3340 EYTSKQMVKEAR
-3352 KGGMQIRR
+3352 KVGIKIRR

>member
-112 YSGLDSMA
+112 YSGLDGMA

-159 GGDTYKELLQNNIGK
+159 GGDNYKELLQNNIGK
-174 ITKDAKKGISV
+174 ITKDAKKGISI

-232 DLSTNQKFDVTSSA
+232 ELSANQKFDVTSSA

-259 KLKSNIQSATEASK
+259 KLKNNIQSATEASK

-301 AGEAI
+301 ASEAI

-330 GDEPVKVDIDVDV
+330 GDEPVKVDIDIDR
-343 NGLQEKLNSACHDM
+343 NGLQEKLNSACYDM

-368 DIASRIKAAVDGIT
+368 DIASKIKAAVDGIT
-382 DIELDLKVNTDSVR
+382 DIELDLKVNTDSVK

-405 IEPEVDESG
+405 IEPEVDESR

-420 ALHNINTA
+420 ALHNVNTA

-693 LADKWSSLNQVQQNE
+693 LAEKWSSLNQVQQNE

-774 SLISDD
+774 SLISND

-1036 AKMQSLAQEEAKKYL
+1036 SKMQSLAQEEAKKYL

-1103 DFGIDERG
+1103 DFGTDERG

-1135 IRDLKSEMQDNGQDT
+1135 VRDLKSEMQDNGQDT
-1150 TFLDSILDQSSKSLK
+1150 TFLDSILEQSSKSLK

-1211 DALSSGDTSKIKE
+1211 DALTSGDTSKIE
-1224 AKSAFDD
+1224 SAESAFNK
-1231 VKNSVDGVV
+1231 VKESVNSVT
-1240 EKYPQFKSLFNE
+1240 KSYPEFKSLFDE
-1252 VGSSLDKTAVKAN
+1252 VGESLDKSAVKAYDFQKALN
-1265 NFKNALTGQN
+1265 DSSMKDVVSQFK
-1275 NDKFDTGLVKQYNTQ
+1275 D
-1290 LQNSKKLMESMSDE
+1290 LQ
-1304 QKKFGNVSNTERP
+1304 
-1317 VIFWSDDEI
+1317 
-1326 KKQSTALKSWGE
+1326 
-1338 DLESLKGSYS
+1338 
-1348 TVMGT
+1348 
-1353 SSEFDGVEIAFTPI
+1353 
-1367 LKMPDG
+1367 
-1373 SGKVM
+1373 
-1378 SSNQMST
+1378 
-1385 YINSLIQEACKDG
+1385 
-1398 NGWTNEELFD
+1398 
-1408 LDTKGLDIDGVHIS
+1408 
-1422 NMIADIGDTAAETGE
+1422 
-1437 KMHSVQE
+1437 
-1444 PLYEWAESYAKIQDK
+1444 
-1459 AKEAGIS
+1459 
-1466 TEKYIDKSNKLLDFA
+1466 
-1481 DKVSELKELNDVD
+1481 DVD

-1519 IELGVVS
+1519 IELGIVS

-1547 TVSVDALSESFSK
+1547 TVSVDALNESFSK

-1574 MKSILA
+1574 MKSIMA

-1612 NGYHINRKALEQLQ
+1612 NGYHINRKALAQLQ

-1651 NEQMAKAV
+1651 NEQIAKAK
-1659 FNGEDISGLQSQ
+1659 FMDEDISGLQSQ

-1740 DLMSNKDLSNASN
+1740 DLMSNKDLSMASN

-1838 NLDEPVASLEELKS
+1838 NLDQPVASLEELKS

-1879 SAVTDSIDKVKDYI
+1879 SAVTDSIDKVKEYI
-1893 QQVQDS
+1893 QQIQDS

-2190 TAHAKGTTNVSSNG
+2190 TAYAKGTTNVSSNG

-2216 VNELKPEIV
+2216 VNELKPEII

-2311 SSSKSSGTK
+2311 SSSGAK
-2320 SSGSSK
+2320 SSGSSNK

-2334 STKDKTEE
+2334 SSKDKTEE

-2348 VYLNEMSRAT
+2348 IYLNEMSRAT

-2373 KQAKSYEAIGKVQ
+2373 KQAKAYEAIGKVQ

-2600 KLDKYASLLESQDK
+2600 KLDKYASLLEAQDK

-2894 QKMSDDLNQMLED
+2894 QKLSDDLNQMLED

-2946 NTGWVGSNDFNNNQ
+2946 NTGWIGSNDFNNNQ

-2984 SKPSS
+2984 RKPSS

-3003 SENNKITENI
+3003 SKNDKITENI

-3027 KVSKSSVSIEEG
+3027 TVSKSSVSIEEG

-3072 GTISGKKPGSCQV
+3072 GTISGKKPGSCQI

-3105 KPVPPKPAQN
+3105 KPDPPKPAIPS
-3115 NTNKSGGDGVP
+3115 NKGGDGVP

-3158 VVIDNFSSRDYG
+3158 VVIDSYSSRDYG

-3178 LKVHIKSRDG
+3178 LKVHIKSADG
-3188 RHGDLGWVRLSQI
+3188 RYGDLGWVRLSQI

-3297 SVVSQLEGK
+3297 SVVGQLESK
-3306 GMGNVTVEY
+3306 GMGNVMVENHYDSLLTVEG
-3315 NQPVTFNSVD
+3315 NVD
-3325 KNDIPQMEEFLKRAR
+3325 KDTLPGLEDILKRSY
-3340 EDTTKYIVKELR
+3340 EYTSKQMVKELR

>member
-31 QIKLDIDINNQNV
+31 QIKLDIDINNQNI
-44 KNISKNIEKGIKDTR
+44 KNISKNIEKGIKDTK
-59 IDTSAITK
+59 IDTSALTK

-87 LNNMVSSLGKTWNG
+87 LNSMVTNLGKTWNG

-112 YSGLDSMA
+112 YSGLDGMA
-120 KTIATNSKLVKSAT
+120 KTITTNSKLVKSAT

-147 KIYVSDDLKKAL
+147 KIYISDDLKKAL

-207 ADQIIHVFDLVKKAR
+207 ADQIIHVFDLIKKAR
-222 QDMTQSMNFS
+222 QDMTQSINFS
-232 DLSTNQKFDVTSSA
+232 DLSANQKFDVTSSA

-251 TMGKEVAD
+251 SMGKEVAD
-259 KLKSNIQSATEASK
+259 KLKNNIQSATEASK

-284 EKIAS
+284 EKITS

-330 GDEPVKVDIDVDV
+330 GDEPVKVDIDIDR

-368 DIASRIKAAVDGIT
+368 DIASKIKAAVDGIT
-382 DIELDLKVNTDSVR
+382 DIELDLKVNTDSVK

-405 IEPEVDESG
+405 IEPEVDESR

-420 ALHNINTA
+420 ALHNVNTA

-543 SKVSDLSASDSTQY
+543 SKVSDLSAADSTQY

-720 VFRTLMENYD
+720 VFRTLMENYE

-793 DFTEKTQILKG
+793 DFIEKTQILKG

-877 DAQRV
+877 DAQRI

-889 MSASEAEAAVSAMG
+889 MSASEAEAAVSSMG

-926 ATLMANPLILVATG
+926 ATLMANPLILVTAG

-1066 KNRGYNLGTFS
+1066 KDRGYNLGTFS

-1103 DFGIDERG
+1103 DFGTDERG
-1111 QGAIFKFTGKAEN
+1111 QGAIFKFTGKAED

-1150 TFLDSILDQSSKSLK
+1150 TFLDSILEQSSKSLK

-1211 DALSSGDTSKIKE
+1211 DALSSGDTSKIE
-1224 AKSAFDD
+1224 SAESAFNK
-1231 VKNSVDGVV
+1231 VKESVDSVT
-1240 EKYPQFKSLFNE
+1240 KSYPEFKSLFDE
-1252 VGSSLDKTAVKAN
+1252 VGESLDKSAVKAYDFQKALN
-1265 NFKNALTGQN
+1265 DSSMKDVVSQFK
-1275 NDKFDTGLVKQYNTQ
+1275 D
-1290 LQNSKKLMESMSDE
+1290 LQ
-1304 QKKFGNVSNTERP
+1304 
-1317 VIFWSDDEI
+1317 
-1326 KKQSTALKSWGE
+1326 
-1338 DLESLKGSYS
+1338 
-1348 TVMGT
+1348 
-1353 SSEFDGVEIAFTPI
+1353 
-1367 LKMPDG
+1367 
-1373 SGKVM
+1373 
-1378 SSNQMST
+1378 
-1385 YINSLIQEACKDG
+1385 
-1398 NGWTNEELFD
+1398 
-1408 LDTKGLDIDGVHIS
+1408 
-1422 NMIADIGDTAAETGE
+1422 
-1437 KMHSVQE
+1437 
-1444 PLYEWAESYAKIQDK
+1444 
-1459 AKEAGIS
+1459 
-1466 TEKYIDKSNKLLDFA
+1466 
-1481 DKVSELKELNDVD
+1481 DVD

-1547 TVSVDALSESFSK
+1547 TVSVDALNESFSK
-1560 AQTSIQQTMSDLDS
+1560 AQTSIQQTMSDLDN

-1651 NEQMAKAV
+1651 NEQIAKAK
-1659 FNGEDISGLQSQ
+1659 FMDEDISGLQSQ

-1758 AYEEAMPKIKRYFT
+1758 AYEEAMPKIERYFT

-1792 SHMNE
+1792 AHMNE

-1859 ALDGMNDTSLDG
+1859 ALDSMNDTTLDG

-1879 SAVTDSIDKVKDYI
+1879 SAVTDSIDRVKEYI

-1993 NVDASQVDGSVG
+1993 SVDSSQVDGSVG
-2005 NAISKLQEYQT
+2005 DAISKIQEYQT

-2079 VDVKA
+2079 IDVKA

-2098 MISAI
+2098 TISAI

-2146 KNATVTYSVVVAGQ
+2146 KNATVTYSVVIAGQ

-2190 TAHAKGTTNVSSNG
+2190 TAHAKGTTNISSNG

-2216 VNELKPEIV
+2216 VNELKPEII

-2305 SKKKNT
+2305 SKKKNS
-2311 SSSKSSGTK
+2311 SSSKSLGTK

-2429 DLKKKIDDYKTYYKD
+2429 DLKKKIDDYKTYYRD

-2481 DAIKDVADSKME
+2481 DAIKDVADSKIE

-2500 AVDNGDNISNL
+2500 AIDNGDNISNL

-2533 AEVNS
+2533 EEVNS
-2538 QLSSGLLKQG
+2538 QLSSRLLKQG

-2600 KLDKYASLLESQDK
+2600 KLDKYASLLEAQNK

-2627 NNAQVQKNQEQR
+2627 NNTQVQKNQEQR

-2872 DAEDDLNTTKQD
+2872 DAEDDLNTTKQN
-2884 HKDDLIDQGF
+2884 HKDDLISEGYS
-2894 QKMSDDLNQMLED
+2894 KLSNDLNQMLED

-2946 NTGWVGSNDFNNNQ
+2946 NTGWIGSNDFNNNQ

-3003 SENNKITENI
+3003 SKNDKITENI

-3027 KVSKSSVSIEEG
+3027 KVSSNSVSIEEG

-3044 TTKIRPNDAAN
+3044 TAKVRPNDAAN
-3055 KKLSWKSSNTAI
+3055 KTLTWKSSNTAI

-3085 TVSTTDGSGISKTI
+3085 TVSTTDGSGISQTI
-3099 AVTVTK
+3099 GVTVTK
-3105 KPVPPKPAQN
+3105 KPDPPKPAP
-3115 NTNKSGGDGVP
+3115 TPVSSGGDGVP

-3145 RPAGSLYSGVKNG
+3145 RPAGSLYSGVANG
-3158 VVIDNFSSRDYG
+3158 VVIDSYSSKDFG
-3170 GSARYTGD
+3170 GNARYTGD
-3178 LKVHIKSRDG
+3178 LKVHIKSADG
-3188 RHGDLGWVRLSQI
+3188 RYGDLGWVRLSQI

>member
-6 RIQVET
+6 RIQVEA

-31 QIKLDIDINNQNV
+31 QIKLDIDINNQNI
-44 KNISKNIEKGIKDTR
+44 KNISKNIEKGIKDTK

-87 LNNMVSSLGKTWNG
+87 LNSMVTNLGKTWNG

-112 YSGLDSMA
+112 YSGLDGMA

-159 GGDTYKELLQNNIGK
+159 GGDTYKELLQNNVGK

-251 TMGKEVAD
+251 TMGKEVAN

-273 TSIDLDVNVDK
+273 TAIDLDVNVDK

-306 KLDLQINDEQLL
+306 KLDLQINNEQLL

-330 GDEPVKVDIDVDV
+330 DDEPVKIDIDVDK
-343 NGLQEKLNSACHDM
+343 NGLQEKLNTACHDM

-368 DIASRIKAAVDGIT
+368 DIASKIKAAVDGIT

-420 ALHNINTA
+420 ALHNVNTA

-453 NVMQDMLYKIADGA
+453 NVMQDALYKIADGA
-467 REAVGTVKELNDSI
+467 REAVGTVKEFNDI
-481 TSLEMA
+481 KTNLAMA
-487 TGENYNTVKQMMS
+487 TNADSDYINNLMKDYNALA
-500 QYNEMGQELGSITT
+500 EELGSVTSSV
-514 DIAEGAD
+514 AESAD
-521 SWLRQGKSVQETNQL
+521 SWLRQGRSMKDTNSL
-536 LKDSMVL
+536 IKDSLVL
-543 SKVSDLSASDSTQY
+543 SKDAELSSSDASEILTATLNGYQMAADQASRVNDILTSIDLESASGADSIGKA
-557 LTSAMNGYKVAA
+557 LMKVA
-569 EDVMSIVDKVS
+569 S
-580 QVDLYSATDAGG
+580 Q
-592 LMEAM
+592 
-597 SRVST
+597 
-602 TANTAGVSMDKLLG
+602 ANNAGVSLEKTSAII
-616 YLATTGEVTQRSM
+616 ATIKDVTQDSDESIGTAMKSILSRMNQIKAGKFVDSETGESLNDTEKVLKKIGISM
-629 SSIGESFKTIF
+629 RDSNDQFKDSESILDDVANKWNTLDSNSKKATATAMAGTYQYNKFIAMMDNWDKVEKLTKTAF
-640 ARMSDIKAQNYEL
+640 NS
-653 VDEDGT
+653 DGT
-659 VELLSD
+659 A
-665 VESSLKKVG
+665 
-674 IDLRKTVTEY
+674 
-684 NSYDDVLDN
+684 N
-693 LADKWSSLNQVQQNE
+693 
-708 LSKAF
+708 
-713 AGVRQQE
+713 
-720 VFRTLMENYD
+720 
-730 RVKKYTKLAEDS
+730 
-742 AGTAEKK
+742 KK
-749 FNDNYL
+749 FEDNYL
-755 SSLEAKTQSL
+755 NSLEAKTNAL
-765 KASLESLSS
+765 KASMESLATN
-774 SLISDD
+774 LISDD
-780 MYAGVLDGTKAIV
+780 MYSGVLDGTKAITDFV
-793 DFTEKTQILKG
+793 DKTNLLKG

-811 AGGIF
+811 AGGLF
-816 AFQKI
+816 VFKQI
-821 GSWVGEAVKE
+821 GSFVKDAVQE
-831 FSNLGTAMDMLK
+831 FSNLGTAMNMLK
-843 SGSVDTSGFK
+843 AGKVDSSGFK
-853 DLLSLTQNLSKS
+853 DLLNLTQNLSKS

-889 MSASEAEAAVSAMG
+889 MSASEAEASVSAMG
-903 LSTANAAATTST
+903 LSTANATATAST
-915 LSLGTA
+915 VSLGSA
-921 FKGLW
+921 MKGLF
-926 ATLMANPLILVATG
+926 ATLAANPLILVTAG
-940 VTAAVSAYSAY
+940 VTAAVTAYSAY
-951 QQSVQESVSSAKEAG
+951 QQSVEESVSSAREAG

-1103 DFGIDERG
+1103 DFGTDERG

-1150 TFLDSILDQSSKSLK
+1150 TFLDNILEQSSKSLK

-1211 DALSSGDTSKIKE
+1211 DALTSGDTSKIE
-1224 AKSAFDD
+1224 SAESAFNK
-1231 VKNSVDGVV
+1231 VKESVNSVT
-1240 EKYPQFKSLFNE
+1240 KSYPEFKSLFDE
-1252 VGSSLDKTAVKAN
+1252 VGESLDKSAVKAYDFQKALN
-1265 NFKNALTGQN
+1265 DSSMKDVVSQFK
-1275 NDKFDTGLVKQYNTQ
+1275 D
-1290 LQNSKKLMESMSDE
+1290 LQ
-1304 QKKFGNVSNTERP
+1304 
-1317 VIFWSDDEI
+1317 
-1326 KKQSTALKSWGE
+1326 
-1338 DLESLKGSYS
+1338 
-1348 TVMGT
+1348 
-1353 SSEFDGVEIAFTPI
+1353 
-1367 LKMPDG
+1367 
-1373 SGKVM
+1373 
-1378 SSNQMST
+1378 
-1385 YINSLIQEACKDG
+1385 
-1398 NGWTNEELFD
+1398 
-1408 LDTKGLDIDGVHIS
+1408 
-1422 NMIADIGDTAAETGE
+1422 
-1437 KMHSVQE
+1437 
-1444 PLYEWAESYAKIQDK
+1444 
-1459 AKEAGIS
+1459 
-1466 TEKYIDKSNKLLDFA
+1466 
-1481 DKVSELKELNDVD
+1481 DVD

-1547 TVSVDALSESFSK
+1547 TVSVDALNESFSK

-1580 ESVTGSGISADNVKA
+1580 ESVTGSGISADNVKV

-1612 NGYHINRKALEQLQ
+1612 NGYHINRKALAQLQ

-1651 NEQMAKAV
+1651 NEQIAKAK
-1659 FNGEDISGLQSQ
+1659 FMDEDISGLQSQ

-1740 DLMSNKDLSNASN
+1740 DLMSNKDLSMASN
-1753 EDIVS
+1753 EEIVS

-1792 SHMNE
+1792 AHMNE

-1838 NLDEPVASLEELKS
+1838 NLDQPVASLEELKS

-1879 SAVTDSIDKVKDYI
+1879 SAVTDSIDKVKEYI
-1893 QQVQDS
+1893 QQIQDS

-1911 NANAILEY
+1911 NANVILEY

-1929 SDIEIGVNIDEVNS
+1929 SNIEIGVNIDEVNS

-1993 NVDASQVDGSVG
+1993 NIDASQVDGSVG
-2005 NAISKLQEYQT
+2005 DAISKLQEYQT
-2016 AVNNLNAQTE
+2016 VVNNLNAQTE

-2079 VDVKA
+2079 IDVKA

-2098 MISAI
+2098 TISAI

-2146 KNATVTYSVVVAGQ
+2146 KNATVTYSVVIAGQ

-2216 VNELKPEIV
+2216 VNELKPEII

-2276 GAHSLGSAFSSG
+2276 GAHSLGSAFSNG

-2305 SKKKNT
+2305 SKKKNS

-2334 STKDKTEE
+2334 SAKDKTEE

-2373 KQAKSYEAIGKVQ
+2373 KQAKAYEAIGKVQ

-2720 KNGAITDEGLAQIT
+2720 KNGAITDEGLVQIT

-2858 ATLARVKKLKQDLA
+2858 STLARVKKLKQDLA

-2894 QKMSDDLNQMLED
+2894 QKLSDDLNQMLDD

-2946 NTGWVGSNDFNNNQ
+2946 NTGWVGSTDFNNNQ

-2984 SKPSS
+2984 RKPSS
-2989 SASGTDTSGIKDNA
+2989 SASGTDTSGIKDNS

-3027 KVSKSSVSIEEG
+3027 KVSSNSVSIEEG

-3044 TTKIRPNDAAN
+3044 TATVRPNDAAN
-3055 KKLSWKSSNTAI
+3055 KTLTWKSSNDSV

-3085 TVSTTDGSGISKTI
+3085 TVSTTDGSGLSQII
-3099 AVTVTK
+3099 GVTVTK
-3105 KPVPPKPAQN
+3105 KPDPPKPAPAPVS
-3115 NTNKSGGDGVP
+3115 SGGDGVP

-3133 FNGKYYYDSWGK
+3133 FTGSYYYDSWGK
-3145 RPAGSLYSGVKNG
+3145 KPAGNLYTGVKNG
-3158 VVIDNFSSRDYG
+3158 VVIDSYSSKDFG
-3170 GSARYTGD
+3170 GNAKYTGN
-3178 LKVHIKSRDG
+3178 LKVHIKSADG
-3188 RHGDLGWVRLSQI
+3188 RYGDLGWVGLNQI

-3306 GMGNVTVEY
+3306 GMGNVTLEY

-3325 KNDIPQMEEFLKRAR
+3325 KNDIPAMEEFLKKSCDYTMKAFAK
-3340 EDTTKYIVKELR
+3340 DLR
-3352 KGGMQIRR
+3352 KKGFRITR